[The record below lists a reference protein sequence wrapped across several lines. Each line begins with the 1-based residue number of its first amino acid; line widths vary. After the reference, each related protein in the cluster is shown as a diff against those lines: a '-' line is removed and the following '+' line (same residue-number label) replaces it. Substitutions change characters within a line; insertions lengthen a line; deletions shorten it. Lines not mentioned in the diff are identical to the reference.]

1 MFKKFIKSSL
11 FFHFYVY
18 IISPF
23 VLKDSFFMDSI
34 LDFLVRQKKFALV
47 FSFAFIAIGI
57 LSVVGMQR
65 DQFPTVDFEVLS
77 VTTAYPGASP
87 EDVEK
92 SVTNIIEE
100 ELLSVS
106 GLKEITSTSREGIS
120 SIIVTLE
127 ADLKDVTTVKN
138 DVRNAINRVK
148 AFPEEVTD
156 LPRVIDFNVTEFPVI
171 TINIDSTSGN
181 FNQARQITDELQVA
195 ISRIKGVAQ
204 VDNPSYLDSE
214 IQIKVNPDKLDKYN
228 ISVNEVISA
237 ISTRNARFTVGGNNQ
252 ESLEKNIVILS
263 EFESIDDIKDV
274 VIKSSFDGP
283 VIRLGDIAE
292 VFRGQEEET
301 SITRVNGTK
310 GFVLQVKKQPQADII
325 RTVKRI
331 RERVAEFQTNIPD
344 DINIFYTDDSSE
356 AVANRLEI
364 IIKNGYIGLA
374 LVLVVLG
381 AFLSLRTAFWVAVS
395 IPVTLLGTVFGL
407 GLTGNTINLISL
419 SGFILVLGIVVDDSI
434 IIAESIHHYKSKGG
448 DLYKNV
454 VMGLKRVIMPVVTT
468 IISTML
474 VMSSFFLMSGIL
486 GKFIYVLPVVV
497 IFALGISFLEIT
509 FALPAHLSTT
519 KVEKQRTWFIPV
531 ENFYNR
537 FMHYGLRWRY
547 LIVPLFIALL
557 VYTSFFAF
565 KNIPF
570 NLFPSRGA
578 TVMFANIEAP
588 NGSSA
593 AYTEK
598 IVIDVENLIVSEI
611 GEDLKSYTSTIGSYF
626 TNRADIEIALT
637 PTSDRERAAED
648 MQEKLKVL
656 VEDVEGAEK
665 IRISLLRPGP
675 PQGADIEVTLVSE
688 NDAQRDLAADRLEE
702 ILKSINGV
710 DNINRNDEI
719 GKPRIETVLDF
730 DEMARLGVDY
740 SAVYRH
746 LRTAFSGSYVTDATI
761 AGKDEDVRIYIGNG
775 SNTENFIKNTTIKNR
790 QGNSIPMSQF
800 STLREIEGEP
810 DYNHLDGDRSIKLTA
825 SIADG
830 RPRGRPSKVEQDQK
844 LDEGQSLNKKPEEAP
859 KVSRGPPPSKTIILA
874 KALKEL
880 NASVDFP
887 QVSIITSGGAQ
898 ESIESLQD
906 FLRAFVVAIVGIFL
920 LLAILFNS
928 YSQPM
933 LVLAAVPFSLIG
945 VVWAFYFHGEPL
957 SFFALTGSLALMGVI
972 VNDSLVMVSHLNY
985 IKEKS
990 AALEDKIVWIA
1001 RGARD
1006 RLRPV
1011 VLTTLTTM
1019 AGVLPL
1025 AYGIGG
1031 TDVFLQ
1037 PMVLALGYGL
1047 IFGTFLTLI
1056 LLPCMYLMNYDFI
1069 NMLGRIKTRFSRKKA
1084 AA

>member
-1 MFKKFIKSSL
+1 M
-11 FFHFYVY
+11 
-18 IISPF
+18 
-23 VLKDSFFMDSI
+23 DSF

-47 FSFAFIAIGI
+47 FSLAFIAIGV

-92 SVTNIIEE
+92 SVTNVIEE

-106 GLKEITSTSREGIS
+106 GIKEITSSSREGIS

-127 ADLKDVTTVKN
+127 ADLKDVTTTKN
-138 DVRNAINRVK
+138 DVRNAVNRVK

-156 LPRVIDFNVTEFPVI
+156 LPQVIDFNVTEFPVV

-195 ISRIKGVAQ
+195 ISRIKGVAS

-214 IQIKVNPDKLDKYN
+214 IQIKVNPDKLNKYEMS
-228 ISVNEVISA
+228 INEVISA
-237 ISTRNARFTVGGNNQ
+237 ISSRNARFTVGDNNQ

-263 EFESIDDIKDV
+263 EYESIEDIKNV

-283 VIRLGDIAE
+283 VIRLNDIAE

-325 RTVKRI
+325 RTVKRV
-331 RERVAEFQTNIPD
+331 RERVGELQKNIPD

-356 AVANRLEI
+356 AVANRLDI

-374 LVLVVLG
+374 LVLIVLG
-381 AFLSLRTAFWVAVS
+381 VFLSLKTAFWVAVS
-395 IPVTLLGTVFGL
+395 IPVTLLGAVFGL

-434 IIAESIHHYKSKGG
+434 VIAESIHHYKSKEGN
-448 DLYKNV
+448 LYKNV

-474 VMSSFFLMSGIL
+474 VMSSFFLMSGVL

-497 IFALGISFLEIT
+497 LFALAISFLEIT
-509 FALPAHLSTT
+509 FALPAHLASK
-519 KVEKQRTWFIPV
+519 KVEKQKTWFVPF
-531 ENFYNR
+531 ENLYNR
-537 FMHYGLRWRY
+537 GMVRILKWRY
-547 LIVPLFIALL
+547 LIVPIFIGIL
-557 VYTSFFAF
+557 VYSAMFAM

-588 NGSSA
+588 NGSSVS
-593 AYTEK
+593 YTEK
-598 IVIDVENLIVSEI
+598 IVIDVENLIVNEI
-611 GEDLKSYTSTIGSYF
+611 GDDLKSYTSKIDAFF
-626 TNRADIEIALT
+626 TNKADIEIALT

-648 MQEKLKVL
+648 MQEKLKEL
-656 VEDVEGAEK
+656 VQNVEGAEE

-675 PQGADIEVTLVSE
+675 PQGADIEVTLVSA
-688 NDAQRDLAADRLEE
+688 NDAQRVLAADRLEE
-702 ILKSINGV
+702 ILNSINGV

-740 SAVYRH
+740 QSVYRH

-761 AGKDEDVRIYIGNG
+761 AGKEEAVRIYIGENDY
-775 SNTENFIKNTTIKNR
+775 TENFIQNTAVKNR
-790 QGNSIPMSQF
+790 QGNLIPMSQF

-810 DYNHLDGDRSIKLTA
+810 DYNHLDGDRSIKVTA

-830 RPRGRPSKVEQDQK
+830 RPRGRPNKVEENSTTADS
-844 LDEGQSLNKKPEEAP
+844 DS
-859 KVSRGPPPSKTIILA
+859 VSVTSNDSDSSAAQPARRGPPPSKTIILA

-880 NASVDFP
+880 NASVDYP
-887 QVSIITSGGAQ
+887 QVSIVTAGGAQ

-906 FLRAFVVAIVGIFL
+906 FLRAFVVAIIGIFL

-945 VVWAFYFHGEPL
+945 VIWAFYFHGEPL

-985 IKEKS
+985 IRDKS
-990 AALEDKIVWIA
+990 AQLEDKTVWIA
-1001 RGARD
+1001 RGSRD
-1006 RLRPV
+1006 RLRAV

-1069 NMLGRIKTRFSRKKA
+1069 NMLSRIGARFSRKKA
-1084 AA
+1084 PA

>member
-1 MFKKFIKSSL
+1 
-11 FFHFYVY
+11 
-18 IISPF
+18 
-23 VLKDSFFMDSI
+23 MDSI

-47 FSFAFIAIGI
+47 FSLAFIAIGV
-57 LSVVGMQR
+57 LSVIGMQR
-65 DQFPTVDFEVLS
+65 DQFQAVDFEILA

-92 SVTNIIEE
+92 SVTNVIEN

-106 GLKEITSTSREGIS
+106 GIIEITSTSREGIS

-138 DVRNAINRVK
+138 DVRNAVNRVK
-148 AFPEEVTD
+148 SFPEEVTD
-156 LPRVIDFNVTEFPVI
+156 LPQVLDFNITEFPII
-171 TINIDSTSGN
+171 TINIDGANSDYAL
-181 FNQARQITDELQVA
+181 ARQITDDLETALLK
-195 ISRIKGVAQ
+195 IKGVASI
-204 VDNPSYLDSE
+204 DKNGYLKSE
-214 IQIKVNPDKLDKYN
+214 IQIKVDPIKLDKYN

-263 EFESIDDIKDV
+263 EFQSIDEIKDV

-283 VIRLGDIAE
+283 VIRLDDIAN
-292 VFRGQEEET
+292 VFRGEEEET

-310 GFVLQVKKQPQADII
+310 GFVLQVKKQDQADII
-325 RTVKRI
+325 RTVKRV
-331 RERVAEFQTNIPD
+331 RERVSELQGNYPDNID
-344 DINIFYTDDSSE
+344 IFYTDDSSE
-356 AVANRLEI
+356 AVENRLNI

-381 AFLSLRTAFWVAVS
+381 VFLSLKTAFWVAVS

-486 GKFIYVLPVVV
+486 GKFIYILPVVV

-509 FALPAHLSTT
+509 FALPAHLSTN

-537 FMHYGLRWRY
+537 FMRYALRWRY

-578 TVMFANIEAP
+578 TVIFANIEAP

-593 AYTEK
+593 AYTEN
-598 IVIDVENLIVSEI
+598 IVIDVENIIVNEI
-611 GEDLKSYTSTIGSYF
+611 GEDLDSFTSTIGSYF
-626 TNRADIEIALT
+626 TNVANIEIALT
-637 PTSDRERAAED
+637 PTSDRERTAED
-648 MQEKLKVL
+648 MEEKLKAL
-656 VEDVEGAEK
+656 VENVEGAEK
-665 IRISLLRPGP
+665 INISLLRPGP
-675 PQGADIEVTLVSE
+675 PQGEDIEITLVAE
-688 NDAQRDLAADRLEE
+688 NDAQRNIAADRVEE
-702 ILKSINGV
+702 ILKSIDGV

-740 SAVYRH
+740 QTVYRH
-746 LRTAFSGSYVTDATI
+746 LRTAYSGSYVTDVTI
-761 AGKDEDVRIYIGNG
+761 AGKEEDVRIYIG
-775 SNTENFIKNTTIKNR
+775 SEDYTENFIKNTTVKNR
-790 QGNSIPMSQF
+790 QGNSIPMSKF
-800 STLREIEGEP
+800 STLREIKGEP
-810 DYNHLDGDRSIKLTA
+810 DFNHFDGDRSIKLTA
-825 SIADG
+825 SIADNPPIG
-830 RPRGRPSKVEQDQK
+830 GDILDRNFDGDQSMK
-844 LDEGQSLNKKPEEAP
+844 
-859 KVSRGPPPSKTIILA
+859 RGPPPSKTAILA
-874 KALKEL
+874 ITLKEL
-880 NASVDFP
+880 NAPVDFP

-906 FLRAFVVAIVGIFL
+906 FLRAFVVAIFGIFL

-1001 RGARD
+1001 RGSRD
-1006 RLRPV
+1006 RLRAV

-1069 NMLGRIKTRFSRKKA
+1069 NMLGRIKTKFSRKKA
-1084 AA
+1084 VV

>member
-1 MFKKFIKSSL
+1 MDAF
-11 FFHFYVY
+11 
-18 IISPF
+18 
-23 VLKDSFFMDSI
+23 LK
-34 LDFLVRQKKFALV
+34 FLVQQKKFALV
-47 FSFAFIAIGI
+47 FSLAFIAIGV
-57 LSVVGMQR
+57 LSVIGMQR
-65 DQFPTVDFEVLS
+65 DQFPAVDFEILA
-77 VTTAYPGASP
+77 VTTVYPGASP

-92 SVTNIIEE
+92 SVTNVIEN

-106 GLKEITSTSREGIS
+106 GIKEITSTSREGIS

-138 DVRNAINRVK
+138 DVRNAVNRVK
-148 AFPEEVTD
+148 SFPEEVTD
-156 LPRVIDFNVTEFPVI
+156 LPRVLDFNVTEFPII
-171 TINIDSTSGN
+171 TINIDGKNGN
-181 FNQARQITDELQVA
+181 YNQARQITDDLETALLKV
-195 ISRIKGVAQ
+195 KGVASIEK
-204 VDNPSYLDSE
+204 NGYLESE
-214 IQIKVNPDKLDKYN
+214 IQIKVDPIRLDKYN

-263 EFESIDDIKDV
+263 EFQSIDEIKDV

-283 VIRLGDIAE
+283 VIRLDDIAN
-292 VFRGQEEET
+292 VFRGEEEET

-310 GFVLQVKKQPQADII
+310 GFVLQVKKQDQADII
-325 RTVKRI
+325 RTVKRV
-331 RERVAEFQTNIPD
+331 RERVSELQVNYPDNID
-344 DINIFYTDDSSE
+344 IFYTDDSSE
-356 AVANRLEI
+356 AVANRLNI

-454 VMGLKRVIMPVVTT
+454 VIGLKRVIMPVVTT

-509 FALPAHLSTT
+509 FALPAHLSTN
-519 KVEKQRTWFIPV
+519 KVGKQRTWFIPV

-537 FMHYGLRWRY
+537 FIRYALRWRY

-565 KNIPF
+565 NNIPF

-578 TVMFANIEAP
+578 TVIFANIEAP

-593 AYTEK
+593 AYTEN
-598 IVIDVENLIVSEI
+598 IVIDVENIIVNEI
-611 GEDLKSYTSTIGSYF
+611 GEDLDSFTSTIGSYF
-626 TNRADIEIALT
+626 TNVANIEIALT
-637 PTSDRERAAED
+637 PTNDRERTAED
-648 MQEKLKVL
+648 MEEKLKSL
-656 VEDVEGAEK
+656 VENVEGAEK
-665 IRISLLRPGP
+665 INISLLRPGP
-675 PQGADIEVTLVSE
+675 PQGEDIEITLVAE
-688 NDAQRDLAADRLEE
+688 NDAQRNQAADRIEE
-702 ILKSINGV
+702 ILKSIDGV

-719 GKPRIETVLDF
+719 GKPRIEIVLDF

-740 SAVYRH
+740 QSVYRH
-746 LRTAFSGSYVTDATI
+746 LRTAYSGSYVTDVTI
-761 AGKDEDVRIYIGNG
+761 AGKEEDVRIYIG
-775 SNTENFIKNTTIKNR
+775 SEDYTENFIKNTTVKNR
-790 QGNSIPMSQF
+790 QGNSISMSIF
-800 STLREIEGEP
+800 STLREIKGEP
-810 DYNHLDGDRSIKLTA
+810 DFNHFDGDRSIKLTA

-830 RPRGRPSKVEQDQK
+830 RAK
-844 LDEGQSLNKKPEEAP
+844 KKPTTATRGQNFDIDQSIKMTSDGDQSIKRGP
-859 KVSRGPPPSKTIILA
+859 PRGPPPSKTAILA
-874 KALKEL
+874 MTLKEL
-880 NASVDFP
+880 NAPVDFP

-906 FLRAFVVAIVGIFL
+906 FLRAFVIAIIGIFL

-1001 RGARD
+1001 RGSRD
-1006 RLRPV
+1006 RLRAV

-1069 NMLGRIKTRFSRKKA
+1069 NMLGRIKASFSRKKA

>member
-1 MFKKFIKSSL
+1 
-11 FFHFYVY
+11 
-18 IISPF
+18 
-23 VLKDSFFMDSI
+23 MDSI

-47 FSFAFIAIGI
+47 FSLAFIAIGV

-65 DQFPTVDFEVLS
+65 DQFPAVDFEILA

-92 SVTNIIEE
+92 SVTNVIEN

-106 GLKEITSTSREGIS
+106 GIKEITSTSREGIS

-138 DVRNAINRVK
+138 DVRNAVNRVK
-148 AFPEEVTD
+148 SFPEEVAD
-156 LPRVIDFNVTEFPVI
+156 LPQVLDFNITEFPII
-171 TINIDSTSGN
+171 TINIDGANSDYAL
-181 FNQARQITDELQVA
+181 ARQITDDLETALLK
-195 ISRIKGVAQ
+195 IKGVASI
-204 VDNPSYLDSE
+204 DKNGYLKSE
-214 IQIKVNPDKLDKYN
+214 IQIKVDPIKLDKYN

-263 EFESIDDIKDV
+263 EFQSIDEIKDV

-283 VIRLGDIAE
+283 VIRLDDIAN
-292 VFRGQEEET
+292 VFRGEEEET

-310 GFVLQVKKQPQADII
+310 GFVLQIKKQDQADII
-325 RTVKRI
+325 RTVKRV
-331 RERVAEFQTNIPD
+331 RERVSELQENYPDNID
-344 DINIFYTDDSSE
+344 IFYTDDSSE
-356 AVANRLEI
+356 AVENRLNI

-381 AFLSLRTAFWVAVS
+381 VFLSLKTAFWVAVS

-486 GKFIYVLPVVV
+486 GKFIYILPVVV

-509 FALPAHLSTT
+509 FALPAHLSTN

-537 FMHYGLRWRY
+537 FMRYALRWRY

-578 TVMFANIEAP
+578 TVIFANIEAP

-593 AYTEK
+593 AYTEN
-598 IVIDVENLIVSEI
+598 IVIDVENIIVNEI
-611 GEDLKSYTSTIGSYF
+611 GEDLDSFTSTIGSYF
-626 TNRADIEIALT
+626 TNVANIEIALT
-637 PTSDRERAAED
+637 PTSDRERTAED
-648 MQEKLKVL
+648 MEEKLTAL
-656 VEDVEGAEK
+656 VENVEGAEK
-665 IRISLLRPGP
+665 INISLLRPGP
-675 PQGADIEVTLVSE
+675 PQGEDIEITLVAE
-688 NDAQRDLAADRLEE
+688 NDAQRNLAADRVEE
-702 ILKSINGV
+702 ILKSIDGV

-740 SAVYRH
+740 QSVYRH
-746 LRTAFSGSYVTDATI
+746 LRTAFSGSYVTDVTI
-761 AGKDEDVRIYIGNG
+761 AGKEEDVRIYIGNED
-775 SNTENFIKNTTIKNR
+775 NTENFIKNTTVKNR

-810 DYNHLDGDRSIKLTA
+810 DYNHFDGDRSIKLTA

-830 RPRGRPSKVEQDQK
+830 RPKRKPNEVNQDHYF
-844 LDEGQSLNKKPEEAP
+844 DGDQSMK
-859 KVSRGPPPSKTIILA
+859 RGPPPSKTAILA
-874 KALKEL
+874 MALKEL
-880 NASVDFP
+880 NAPVDFP

-906 FLRAFVVAIVGIFL
+906 FLRAFVVAIFGIFL

-1001 RGARD
+1001 RGSRD
-1006 RLRPV
+1006 RLRAV

-1069 NMLGRIKTRFSRKKA
+1069 NMLGRIKTKFSRKKA
-1084 AA
+1084 VV

>member
-1 MFKKFIKSSL
+1 
-11 FFHFYVY
+11 
-18 IISPF
+18 
-23 VLKDSFFMDSI
+23 MDSI

-47 FSFAFIAIGI
+47 FSLAFIAIGV

-65 DQFPTVDFEVLS
+65 DQFPAVDFEILA

-92 SVTNIIEE
+92 SVTNVIEK

-106 GLKEITSTSREGIS
+106 GIKEITSTSREGIS

-138 DVRNAINRVK
+138 DVRNAVNRVK
-148 AFPEEVTD
+148 SFPEEVAD
-156 LPRVIDFNVTEFPVI
+156 LPQVLDFNITEFPII
-171 TINIDSTSGN
+171 TINIDGANSDYAL
-181 FNQARQITDELQVA
+181 ARQITDDLETALLK
-195 ISRIKGVAQ
+195 IKGVASI
-204 VDNPSYLDSE
+204 DKNGYLKSE
-214 IQIKVNPDKLDKYN
+214 IQIKVDPIKLDKYN
-228 ISVNEVISA
+228 ISINEVISA

-263 EFESIDDIKDV
+263 EFQSIDEIKDV

-283 VIRLGDIAE
+283 VIRLDDIAN
-292 VFRGQEEET
+292 VFRGEEEET

-310 GFVLQVKKQPQADII
+310 GFVLQIKKQDQADII
-325 RTVKRI
+325 RTVKRV
-331 RERVAEFQTNIPD
+331 RERVSELQENYPDNID
-344 DINIFYTDDSSE
+344 IFYTDDSSE
-356 AVANRLEI
+356 AVENRLNI

-381 AFLSLRTAFWVAVS
+381 VFLSLKTAFWVAVS

-486 GKFIYVLPVVV
+486 GKFIYILPVVV

-509 FALPAHLSTT
+509 FALPAHLSTN

-537 FMHYGLRWRY
+537 FMRYALRWRY

-578 TVMFANIEAP
+578 TVIFANIEAP

-593 AYTEK
+593 AYTEN
-598 IVIDVENLIVSEI
+598 IVIDVENIIVNEI
-611 GEDLKSYTSTIGSYF
+611 GEDLDSFTSTIGSYF
-626 TNRADIEIALT
+626 TNVANIEIALT
-637 PTSDRERAAED
+637 PTSDRERTAED
-648 MQEKLKVL
+648 MEEKLTAL
-656 VEDVEGAEK
+656 VENVEGAEK
-665 IRISLLRPGP
+665 INISLLRPGP
-675 PQGADIEVTLVSE
+675 PQGEDIEITLVAE
-688 NDAQRDLAADRLEE
+688 NDAQRNLAADRVEE
-702 ILKSINGV
+702 ILKSIDGV

-740 SAVYRH
+740 QSVYRH
-746 LRTAFSGSYVTDATI
+746 LRTAFSGSYVTDVTI
-761 AGKDEDVRIYIGNG
+761 AGKEEDVRIYIG
-775 SNTENFIKNTTIKNR
+775 SEDYTENFIKNTTVKNR

-810 DYNHLDGDRSIKLTA
+810 DYNHFDGDRSIKLTA

-830 RPRGRPSKVEQDQK
+830 RPT
-844 LDEGQSLNKKPEEAP
+844 KKPSGVDQNQNFAGDQSM
-859 KVSRGPPPSKTIILA
+859 KRGPPPSKTAILA
-874 KALKEL
+874 MALKEL
-880 NASVDFP
+880 NAPVDFP

-906 FLRAFVVAIVGIFL
+906 FLRAFVVAIIGIFL

-1001 RGARD
+1001 RGSRD
-1006 RLRPV
+1006 RLRAV

-1047 IFGTFLTLI
+1047 IFGTVLTLI

-1069 NMLGRIKTRFSRKKA
+1069 NMLGRIKTKFSRKKA
-1084 AA
+1084 VV

>member
-1 MFKKFIKSSL
+1 M
-11 FFHFYVY
+11 
-18 IISPF
+18 
-23 VLKDSFFMDSI
+23 DSF

-47 FSFAFIAIGI
+47 FSLAFIAIGV

-92 SVTNIIEE
+92 SVTNVIEE

-106 GLKEITSTSREGIS
+106 GIKEITSSSREGIS

-127 ADLKDVTTVKN
+127 ADLKDVTTTKN
-138 DVRNAINRVK
+138 DVRNAVNRVK

-156 LPRVIDFNVTEFPVI
+156 LPQVVDFNVTEFPVV

-181 FNQARQITDELQVA
+181 FNQARQITDELEVA
-195 ISRIKGVAQ
+195 ISRIKGVAS

-214 IQIKVNPDKLDKYN
+214 IQIKVNPDKLAKYEMS
-228 ISVNEVISA
+228 INEVISA
-237 ISTRNARFTVGGNNQ
+237 ISSRNARFTVGDNNQ

-263 EFESIDDIKDV
+263 EFESIDDIKNV

-283 VIRLGDIAE
+283 VIRLDDIAE

-325 RTVKRI
+325 RTVKRV
-331 RERVAEFQTNIPD
+331 RERVSELQKNFPD

-356 AVANRLEI
+356 AVANRLDI

-381 AFLSLRTAFWVAVS
+381 VFLSLKTAFWVAVS

-434 IIAESIHHYKSKGG
+434 VIAESIHHYKSKEGN
-448 DLYKNV
+448 LYKNV

-474 VMSSFFLMSGIL
+474 VMSSFFLMSGVL

-497 IFALGISFLEIT
+497 LFALAISFLEIT
-509 FALPAHLSTT
+509 FALPAHLATN
-519 KVEKQRTWFIPV
+519 KVEKQKTWFVPF

-537 FMHYGLRWRY
+537 CMVRILKWRY
-547 LIVPLFIALL
+547 LIVPLFIGLL
-557 VYTSFFAF
+557 VYSAMFAM

-593 AYTEK
+593 SYTEK
-598 IVIDVENLIVSEI
+598 IVIDVENLIVNEI
-611 GEDLKSYTSTIGSYF
+611 GEDLKSYTSKIDAFF
-626 TNRADIEIALT
+626 TNKADIEIALT
-637 PTSDRERAAED
+637 PTSDRERSAED
-648 MQEKLKVL
+648 MQEKLKEL
-656 VEDVEGAEK
+656 VENVQDAEE

-675 PQGADIEVTLVSE
+675 PQGADIEVTLVSA
-688 NDAQRDLAADRLEE
+688 NDAQRVLAADRLEE
-702 ILKSINGV
+702 ILNSIDGV

-740 SAVYRH
+740 QSVYRH

-761 AGKDEDVRIYIGNG
+761 AGKEEDVRIYIGENDY
-775 SNTENFIKNTTIKNR
+775 TENFIQNTAVKNR
-790 QGNSIPMSQF
+790 QGNLIPMSQF

-810 DYNHLDGDRSIKLTA
+810 DYNHLDGDRSIKVTA

-830 RPRGRPSKVEQDQK
+830 RPRGRPTKAAESSNADDGESV
-844 LDEGQSLNKKPEEAP
+844 N
-859 KVSRGPPPSKTIILA
+859 VSSDDSDSSVAQPARRGPPPSKTIILA

-880 NASVDFP
+880 NAAVEYP
-887 QVSIITSGGAQ
+887 QVSIVTAGGAQ

-906 FLRAFVVAIVGIFL
+906 FLRAFVVAIIGIFL

-945 VVWAFYFHGEPL
+945 VIWAFYFHGEPL

-985 IKEKS
+985 LRDKS
-990 AALEDKIVWIA
+990 AKLEDKTVWIA
-1001 RGARD
+1001 RGSRD
-1006 RLRPV
+1006 RLRAV

-1069 NMLGRIKTRFSRKKA
+1069 NMLGRIGAKFSRKKA
-1084 AA
+1084 PV

>member
-1 MFKKFIKSSL
+1 M
-11 FFHFYVY
+11 
-18 IISPF
+18 
-23 VLKDSFFMDSI
+23 DSF

-47 FSFAFIAIGI
+47 FSLAFIAIGV

-92 SVTNIIEE
+92 SVTNVIEE

-106 GLKEITSTSREGIS
+106 GIKEITSSSREGIS

-127 ADLKDVTTVKN
+127 ADLKDVTTTKN
-138 DVRNAINRVK
+138 DVRNAVNRVK

-156 LPRVIDFNVTEFPVI
+156 LPQVVDFNVTEFPVV

-181 FNQARQITDELQVA
+181 FNQARQITDELEVA
-195 ISRIKGVAQ
+195 ISRIKGVAS

-214 IQIKVNPDKLDKYN
+214 IQIKVNPDKLAKYEMS
-228 ISVNEVISA
+228 INEVISA
-237 ISTRNARFTVGGNNQ
+237 ISSRNARFTVGDNNQ

-263 EFESIDDIKDV
+263 EFESIDDIKNV

-283 VIRLGDIAE
+283 VIRLDDIAE

-325 RTVKRI
+325 RTVKRV
-331 RERVAEFQTNIPD
+331 RERVSELQKNFPD

-356 AVANRLEI
+356 AVANRLDI

-381 AFLSLRTAFWVAVS
+381 VFLSIKTAFWVAVS

-434 IIAESIHHYKSKGG
+434 VIAESIHHYKSKEGN
-448 DLYKNV
+448 LYKNV

-474 VMSSFFLMSGIL
+474 VMSSFFLMSGVL

-497 IFALGISFLEIT
+497 LFALAISFLEIT
-509 FALPAHLSTT
+509 FALPAHLATN
-519 KVEKQRTWFIPV
+519 KVEKQKTWFVPF

-537 FMHYGLRWRY
+537 CMVRILKWRY
-547 LIVPLFIALL
+547 LIVPLFIGLL
-557 VYTSFFAF
+557 VYSAMFAM

-593 AYTEK
+593 SYTEK
-598 IVIDVENLIVSEI
+598 IVIDVENLIVNEI
-611 GEDLKSYTSTIGSYF
+611 GEDLKSYTSKIDAFF
-626 TNRADIEIALT
+626 TNKADIEIALT
-637 PTSDRERAAED
+637 PTSDRERSAED
-648 MQEKLKVL
+648 MQEKLKEL
-656 VEDVEGAEK
+656 VENVQGAEE

-675 PQGADIEVTLVSE
+675 PQGADIEVTLVSA
-688 NDAQRDLAADRLEE
+688 NDAQRVLAADRLEE
-702 ILKSINGV
+702 ILNSIDGV

-740 SAVYRH
+740 QSVYRH

-761 AGKDEDVRIYIGNG
+761 AGKEEDVRIYIGENDY
-775 SNTENFIKNTTIKNR
+775 TENFIQNTAVKNR
-790 QGNSIPMSQF
+790 QGNLIPMSQF

-810 DYNHLDGDRSIKLTA
+810 DYNHLDGDRSIKVTA

-830 RPRGRPSKVEQDQK
+830 RPRGRPTKAAESSNADDGETI
-844 LDEGQSLNKKPEEAP
+844 N
-859 KVSRGPPPSKTIILA
+859 VSSDDSDSSAAQPARRGPPPSKTIILA

-880 NASVDFP
+880 NAAVEYP
-887 QVSIITSGGAQ
+887 QVSIVTAGGAQ

-906 FLRAFVVAIVGIFL
+906 FLRAFVVAIIGIFL

-945 VVWAFYFHGEPL
+945 VIWAFYFHGEPL

-985 IKEKS
+985 LRDKS
-990 AALEDKIVWIA
+990 AKLEDKTVWIA
-1001 RGARD
+1001 RGSRD
-1006 RLRPV
+1006 RLRAV

-1069 NMLGRIKTRFSRKKA
+1069 NMLGRIGAKFSRKKA
-1084 AA
+1084 PV

>member
-1 MFKKFIKSSL
+1 M
-11 FFHFYVY
+11 
-18 IISPF
+18 
-23 VLKDSFFMDSI
+23 DSF

-47 FSFAFIAIGI
+47 FSLAFIAIGV

-92 SVTNIIEE
+92 SVTNVIEE

-106 GLKEITSTSREGIS
+106 GIKEITSSSREGIS

-127 ADLKDVTTVKN
+127 ADLKDVTTTKN
-138 DVRNAINRVK
+138 DVRNAVNRVK

-156 LPRVIDFNVTEFPVI
+156 LPQVIDFNVTEFPVV

-195 ISRIKGVAQ
+195 ISRIKGVAS

-214 IQIKVNPDKLDKYN
+214 IQIKVNPDKLNKYEMS
-228 ISVNEVISA
+228 INEVISA
-237 ISTRNARFTVGGNNQ
+237 ISSRNARFTVGDNNQ

-263 EFESIDDIKDV
+263 EYESIEDIKNV

-283 VIRLGDIAE
+283 VIRLNDIAE

-325 RTVKRI
+325 RTVKRV
-331 RERVAEFQTNIPD
+331 RERVGELQKNIPD

-356 AVANRLEI
+356 AVANRLDI

-374 LVLVVLG
+374 LVLIVLG
-381 AFLSLRTAFWVAVS
+381 VFLSLKTAFWVAVS
-395 IPVTLLGTVFGL
+395 IPVTLLGAVFGL

-434 IIAESIHHYKSKGG
+434 VIAESIHHYKSKEGN
-448 DLYKNV
+448 LYKNV

-474 VMSSFFLMSGIL
+474 VMSSFFLMSGVL

-497 IFALGISFLEIT
+497 LFALAISFLEIT
-509 FALPAHLSTT
+509 FALPAHLASK
-519 KVEKQRTWFIPV
+519 KVEKQKTWFVPF
-531 ENFYNR
+531 ENLYNR
-537 FMHYGLRWRY
+537 GMVRILKWRY
-547 LIVPLFIALL
+547 LIVPIFIGIL
-557 VYTSFFAF
+557 VYSAMFAM

-593 AYTEK
+593 SYTEK
-598 IVIDVENLIVSEI
+598 IVIDVENLIVNEI
-611 GEDLKSYTSTIGSYF
+611 GDDLKSYTSKIDAFF
-626 TNRADIEIALT
+626 TNKADIEIALT

-648 MQEKLKVL
+648 MQEKLKEL
-656 VEDVEGAEK
+656 VQNVEGAEE

-675 PQGADIEVTLVSE
+675 PQGADIEVTLVSA
-688 NDAQRDLAADRLEE
+688 NDAQRVLAADRLEE
-702 ILKSINGV
+702 ILNSINGV

-740 SAVYRH
+740 QSVYRH

-761 AGKDEDVRIYIGNG
+761 AGKEEAVRIYIGENDY
-775 SNTENFIKNTTIKNR
+775 TENFIQNTAVKNR
-790 QGNSIPMSQF
+790 QGNLIPMSQF

-810 DYNHLDGDRSIKLTA
+810 DYNHLDGDRSIKVTA

-830 RPRGRPSKVEQDQK
+830 RPRGRPNKVEENSTTAD
-844 LDEGQSLNKKPEEAP
+844 SNS
-859 KVSRGPPPSKTIILA
+859 VSVTSNDSDSSAAQPARRGPPPSKTIILA

-880 NASVDFP
+880 NASVDYP
-887 QVSIITSGGAQ
+887 QVSIVTAGGAQ

-906 FLRAFVVAIVGIFL
+906 FLRAFVVAIIGIFL

-945 VVWAFYFHGEPL
+945 VIWAFYFHGEPL

-985 IKEKS
+985 IRDKS
-990 AALEDKIVWIA
+990 AQLEDKTVWIA
-1001 RGARD
+1001 RGSRD
-1006 RLRPV
+1006 RLRAV

-1069 NMLGRIKTRFSRKKA
+1069 NMLSRIGARFSRKKA
-1084 AA
+1084 PA

>member
-1 MFKKFIKSSL
+1 MN
-11 FFHFYVY
+11 
-18 IISPF
+18 
-23 VLKDSFFMDSI
+23 
-34 LDFLVRQKKFALV
+34 
-47 FSFAFIAIGI
+47 
-57 LSVVGMQR
+57 
-65 DQFPTVDFEVLS
+65 
-77 VTTAYPGASP
+77 YP
-87 EDVEK
+87 D
-92 SVTNIIEE
+92 
-100 ELLSVS
+100 
-106 GLKEITSTSREGIS
+106 
-120 SIIVTLE
+120 
-127 ADLKDVTTVKN
+127 
-138 DVRNAINRVK
+138 
-148 AFPEEVTD
+148 
-156 LPRVIDFNVTEFPVI
+156 
-171 TINIDSTSGN
+171 NID
-181 FNQARQITDELQVA
+181 
-195 ISRIKGVAQ
+195 
-204 VDNPSYLDSE
+204 
-214 IQIKVNPDKLDKYN
+214 
-228 ISVNEVISA
+228 
-237 ISTRNARFTVGGNNQ
+237 
-252 ESLEKNIVILS
+252 
-263 EFESIDDIKDV
+263 
-274 VIKSSFDGP
+274 
-283 VIRLGDIAE
+283 
-292 VFRGQEEET
+292 
-301 SITRVNGTK
+301 
-310 GFVLQVKKQPQADII
+310 
-325 RTVKRI
+325 
-331 RERVAEFQTNIPD
+331 
-344 DINIFYTDDSSE
+344 IFYTDDSSE
-356 AVANRLEI
+356 AVSNRLNI

-486 GKFIYVLPVVV
+486 GKFIYVLPIVV

-509 FALPAHLSTT
+509 FALPAHLSTN
-519 KVEKQRTWFIPV
+519 KVRKQRTWFIPV

-537 FMHYGLRWRY
+537 FMHYALRWRY

-578 TVMFANIEAP
+578 TVIFANIEAP

-593 AYTEK
+593 AYTEN
-598 IVIDVENLIVSEI
+598 IVIDVENIIVNEI
-611 GEDLKSYTSTIGSYF
+611 GEDLDSFTSTIGSYF
-626 TNRADIEIALT
+626 TNVANIEIALT
-637 PTSDRERAAED
+637 PTNDRERTAED
-648 MQEKLKVL
+648 MEEKLKAL
-656 VEDVEGAEK
+656 VENVEGAEK
-665 IRISLLRPGP
+665 INISLLRPGP
-675 PQGADIEVTLVSE
+675 PQGEDIEITLVAE
-688 NDAQRDLAADRLEE
+688 NDAQRNLAADRVEE
-702 ILKSINGV
+702 ILKSIDGV

-740 SAVYRH
+740 QSVYRH
-746 LRTAFSGSYVTDATI
+746 LRTAYSGSYVTDVTI
-761 AGKDEDVRIYIGNG
+761 AGKEEDVRIYIG
-775 SNTENFIKNTTIKNR
+775 SEDYTENFIKNTTVKNR
-790 QGNSIPMSQF
+790 QGNSIPMSKF
-800 STLREIEGEP
+800 STLREIKGEP
-810 DYNHLDGDRSIKLTA
+810 DFNHFDGDRSIKLTA
-825 SIADG
+825 SIADE
-830 RPRGRPSKVEQDQK
+830 RPKTKPSGVDQDK
-844 LDEGQSLNKKPEEAP
+844 NFTGDQSMK
-859 KVSRGPPPSKTIILA
+859 RGPPPSKTVILA
-874 KALKEL
+874 MALKEL
-880 NASVDFP
+880 NAPVDFP

-906 FLRAFVVAIVGIFL
+906 FLRAFVVAIIGIFL

-1001 RGARD
+1001 RGSRD
-1006 RLRPV
+1006 RLRAV

-1047 IFGTFLTLI
+1047 IFGNFSNLNSITLYVFDE
-1056 LLPCMYLMNYDFI
+1056 L
-1069 NMLGRIKTRFSRKKA
+1069 RFYKYAWKN
-1084 AA
+1084 

>member
-1 MFKKFIKSSL
+1 M
-11 FFHFYVY
+11 
-18 IISPF
+18 
-23 VLKDSFFMDSI
+23 
-34 LDFLVRQKKFALV
+34 
-47 FSFAFIAIGI
+47 
-57 LSVVGMQR
+57 
-65 DQFPTVDFEVLS
+65 
-77 VTTAYPGASP
+77 
-87 EDVEK
+87 
-92 SVTNIIEE
+92 
-100 ELLSVS
+100 LSVS
-106 GLKEITSTSREGIS
+106 GIKEITSSSREGIS

-127 ADLKDVTTVKN
+127 ADLKDVTTTKN
-138 DVRNAINRVK
+138 DVRNAVNRVK
-148 AFPEEVTD
+148 SFPEEVTD
-156 LPRVIDFNVTEFPVI
+156 LPQVIDFNVTEFPVI
-171 TINIDSTSGN
+171 TLNIDSTSGN

-195 ISRIKGVAQ
+195 ISRIKGVAS

-214 IQIKVNPDKLDKYN
+214 IQIKVDPDKLDKYKMS
-228 ISVNEVISA
+228 INEVISA
-237 ISTRNARFTVGGNNQ
+237 ISSRNARFTVGGNNQ

-263 EFESIDDIKDV
+263 EFESLDDIKNV

-283 VIRLGDIAE
+283 VIRLDDIAE
-292 VFRGQEEET
+292 VFRGQEEEK

-325 RTVKRI
+325 RTVKRV
-331 RERVAEFQTNIPD
+331 RARVEELQKNIPD

-356 AVANRLEI
+356 AVANRLDI

-381 AFLSLRTAFWVAVS
+381 VFLSLKTAFWVAVS

-434 IIAESIHHYKSKGG
+434 VIAESIHHYKSKEGN
-448 DLYKNV
+448 LYKNV

-474 VMSSFFLMSGIL
+474 VMSSFFLMSGVL

-497 IFALGISFLEIT
+497 LFALAISFLEIT
-509 FALPAHLSTT
+509 FALPAHLATN
-519 KVEKQRTWFIPV
+519 KIEKQKTWFVPF
-531 ENFYNR
+531 ENVYNR
-537 FMHYGLRWRY
+537 FMVHALKWRY
-547 LIVPLFIALL
+547 IIVPLFIALL
-557 VYTSFFAF
+557 VYSAMFAM

-593 AYTEK
+593 SYTEN
-598 IVIDVENLIVSEI
+598 IVIDVENIIVNEI
-611 GEDLKSYTSTIGSYF
+611 GEDLKSYTSKIGEYF
-626 TNRADIEIALT
+626 TNKADIEIALT
-637 PTSDRERAAED
+637 PTSDRERPAED
-648 MQEKLKVL
+648 MAEKLKEL
-656 VEDVEGAEK
+656 VKNVEGAEEIK
-665 IRISLLRPGP
+665 ISLLRPGP
-675 PQGADIEVTLVSE
+675 PQGADIEVTLVSD
-688 NDAQRDLAADRLEE
+688 NDAQRALAADRLEE
-702 ILKSINGV
+702 ILKTIDGV

-740 SAVYRH
+740 QSVYRH

-761 AGKDEDVRIYIGNG
+761 AGKEEDVRIYIGENDY
-775 SNTENFIKNTTIKNR
+775 TENFIKNTAVKNR
-790 QGNSIPMSQF
+790 QGNLIPMSQF

-810 DYNHLDGDRSIKLTA
+810 DYNHLDGDRSIKVTA
-825 SIADG
+825 SIADA
-830 RPRGRPSKVEQDQK
+830 RPRGRPNKADEPNNSDENQSFKVNP
-844 LDEGQSLNKKPEEAP
+844 DETELSEAKPAR
-859 KVSRGPPPSKTIILA
+859 RGPPPSKTIILA

-880 NASVDFP
+880 NASVEYP
-887 QVSIITSGGAQ
+887 QVSIITAGGAQ
-898 ESIESLQD
+898 ESIDSLQD
-906 FLRAFVVAIVGIFL
+906 FLRAFVVAIIGIFL

-945 VVWAFYFHGEPL
+945 VIWAFYFHGEPL

-985 IKEKS
+985 IRDKS
-990 AALEDKIVWIA
+990 AQLEEKKVWIA
-1001 RGARD
+1001 RGSRD
-1006 RLRPV
+1006 RLRAV

-1069 NMLGRIKTRFSRKKA
+1069 NMLGRIRARFSRKKVTA
-1084 AA
+1084 

>member
-1 MFKKFIKSSL
+1 
-11 FFHFYVY
+11 
-18 IISPF
+18 
-23 VLKDSFFMDSI
+23 
-34 LDFLVRQKKFALV
+34 
-47 FSFAFIAIGI
+47 
-57 LSVVGMQR
+57 
-65 DQFPTVDFEVLS
+65 
-77 VTTAYPGASP
+77 
-87 EDVEK
+87 
-92 SVTNIIEE
+92 
-100 ELLSVS
+100 
-106 GLKEITSTSREGIS
+106 
-120 SIIVTLE
+120 
-127 ADLKDVTTVKN
+127 
-138 DVRNAINRVK
+138 
-148 AFPEEVTD
+148 
-156 LPRVIDFNVTEFPVI
+156 
-171 TINIDSTSGN
+171 
-181 FNQARQITDELQVA
+181 
-195 ISRIKGVAQ
+195 
-204 VDNPSYLDSE
+204 
-214 IQIKVNPDKLDKYN
+214 
-228 ISVNEVISA
+228 
-237 ISTRNARFTVGGNNQ
+237 
-252 ESLEKNIVILS
+252 
-263 EFESIDDIKDV
+263 
-274 VIKSSFDGP
+274 
-283 VIRLGDIAE
+283 
-292 VFRGQEEET
+292 
-301 SITRVNGTK
+301 
-310 GFVLQVKKQPQADII
+310 
-325 RTVKRI
+325 
-331 RERVAEFQTNIPD
+331 RVAELKKNIPD

-356 AVANRLEI
+356 AVSNRLDI

-381 AFLSLRTAFWVAVS
+381 VFLSLKTAFWVAVS

-434 IIAESIHHYKSKGG
+434 VIAESIHHYKSKEGN
-448 DLYKNV
+448 LYKNV

-497 IFALGISFLEIT
+497 LFALAISFLEIT
-509 FALPAHLSTT
+509 FALPAHLATN
-519 KVEKQRTWFIPV
+519 KVEKQKRWFVPV
-531 ENFYNR
+531 ENFYNKCMVR
-537 FMHYGLRWRY
+537 ILKWRY
-547 LIVPLFIALL
+547 LIVPLFIGLL
-557 VYTSFFAF
+557 VYSAMFAM

-593 AYTEK
+593 SYTEN
-598 IVIDVENLIVSEI
+598 IVIDIENLIVSEI
-611 GEDLKSYTSTIGSYF
+611 GDDLKSYTSTIGSYF

-637 PTSDRERAAED
+637 PTSDRERPAED
-648 MQEKLKVL
+648 MQEKLKEL
-656 VEDVEGAEK
+656 VKNVEGAEE

-688 NDAQRDLAADRLEE
+688 SDAQRALAADRLEE
-702 ILKSINGV
+702 ILNSIDGV

-740 SAVYRH
+740 QSVYRH

-761 AGKDEDVRIYIGNG
+761 AGKEEDVRIYIGEKDY
-775 SNTENFIKNTTIKNR
+775 TENFIKNTAVKNR
-790 QGNSIPMSQF
+790 QGNLIPMSQF

-810 DYNHLDGDRSIKLTA
+810 DYNHLDGDRSIKVTA

-830 RPRGRPSKVEQDQK
+830 RPRGRPTKV
-844 LDEGQSLNKKPEEAP
+844 DEIINTDDNQSLNVKSDEAQLNEAEP
-859 KVSRGPPPSKTIILA
+859 ARRGPPPSKTTILA

-880 NASVDFP
+880 NASVEYP
-887 QVSIITSGGAQ
+887 QVSIITAGGAQ
-898 ESIESLQD
+898 ESIDSLQD

-945 VVWAFYFHGEPL
+945 VIWAFYFHGEPL

-985 IKEKS
+985 IRDKS
-990 AALEDKIVWIA
+990 AQLEDKKVWIA
-1001 RGARD
+1001 RGSRD
-1006 RLRPV
+1006 RLRAV

-1069 NMLGRIKTRFSRKKA
+1069 NMLGRIRVRFSRKKSPA
-1084 AA
+1084 

>member
-1 MFKKFIKSSL
+1 MEAFL
-11 FFHFYVY
+11 E
-18 IISPF
+18 
-23 VLKDSFFMDSI
+23 
-34 LDFLVRQKKFALV
+34 FLVKQKKFAIV
-47 FSFAFIAIGI
+47 FSLAFIAIGV

-92 SVTNIIEE
+92 KVTNIIED
-100 ELLSVS
+100 ELLGVS
-106 GLKEITSTSREGIS
+106 GIKEITSSSREGLS

-138 DVRNAINRVK
+138 DVRNAVNRVK
-148 AFPEEVTD
+148 SFPEEVTD
-156 LPRVIDFNVTEFPVI
+156 LPAVVDFNVSDFPVI
-171 TINIDSTSGN
+171 TVNIDSTSGN
-181 FNQARQITDELQVA
+181 FDQARQITDELQVSL
-195 ISRIKGVAQ
+195 SRIKGVAA
-204 VDNPSYLDSE
+204 VDNPSYLESE
-214 IQIKVNPDKLDKYN
+214 IQIKVNPVKLDKFN
-228 ISVNEVISA
+228 MSINEVIAA
-237 ISTRNARFTVGGNNQ
+237 ISSRNARFTVGGNNQ

-263 EFESIDDIKDV
+263 EFESIDDIKNV

-292 VFRGQEEET
+292 VFRGQEEEM

-310 GFVLQVKKQPQADII
+310 GFVLQVRKQAQADII
-325 RTVKRI
+325 RTVKRV
-331 RERVAEFQTNIPD
+331 REKVSEIQVNIPD

-356 AVANRLEI
+356 AVENRLDI

-381 AFLSLRTAFWVAVS
+381 IFLSIKTAFWVAVS

-434 IIAESIHHYKSKGG
+434 VIAESIHHYKSKEGS
-448 DLYKNV
+448 LYKNV
-454 VMGLKRVIMPVVTT
+454 VTGLKRVILPVITT

-474 VMSSFFLMSGIL
+474 VMSSFFLMGGVL

-509 FALPAHLSTT
+509 FALPAHLATPNKSG
-519 KVEKQRTWFIPV
+519 KQKTWFIPV
-531 ENFYNR
+531 ENFYNKCMHR
-537 FMHYGLRWRY
+537 FLRWRY
-547 LIVPLFIALL
+547 LIVPIFIALL
-557 VYTSFFAF
+557 VYSAMFAM

-593 AYTEK
+593 SYTEN

-611 GEDLKSYTSTIGSYF
+611 GDDLKSYTSKVGAYF
-626 TNRADIEIALT
+626 TNKADIEIALS
-637 PTSDRERAAED
+637 PTSDRERTAED
-648 MQEKLKVL
+648 MQEKLKEL
-656 VEDVEGAEK
+656 VKSVEGAEEIK
-665 IRISLLRPGP
+665 ISLLRPGP
-675 PQGADIEVTLVSE
+675 PQGADIEVTLVSD
-688 NDAQRDLAADRLEE
+688 NDSQRALAADRLEE
-702 ILKSINGV
+702 ILKTIKGV

-740 SAVYRH
+740 SSVYRH

-761 AGKDEDVRIYIGNG
+761 AGKDEDIRIYIGENDY
-775 SNTENFIKNTTIKNR
+775 TENFIKNTSVKNR

-800 STLREIEGEP
+800 STLREIAGEP
-810 DYNHLDGDRSIKLTA
+810 DYNHLDGDRSIKVTA
-825 SIADG
+825 SISDG
-830 RPRGRPSKVEQDQK
+830 RPRGRPSSTQKDQSKNQASDEVQSLDQK
-844 LDEGQSLNKKPEEAP
+844 PEGAP
-859 KVSRGPPPSKTIILA
+859 KARGGGRPPSKTIILA
-874 KALKEL
+874 QALKEL
-880 NASVDFP
+880 NAAVDYP
-887 QVSIITSGGAQ
+887 QVSIITAGGAQ
-898 ESIESLQD
+898 ESIDSLQD
-906 FLRAFVVAIVGIFL
+906 FLRAFVVAICGIYL

-985 IKEKS
+985 IKAKS
-990 AALEDKIVWIA
+990 AELEDKIVWIA
-1001 RGARD
+1001 RGSRD
-1006 RLRPV
+1006 RLRAV

-1047 IFGTFLTLI
+1047 IFGTVLTLI
-1056 LLPCMYLMNYDFI
+1056 LLPCMYMMNYDFI
-1069 NMLGRIKTRFSRKKA
+1069 NMLGRIRAKFSRKKTTA
-1084 AA
+1084 

>member
-1 MFKKFIKSSL
+1 M
-11 FFHFYVY
+11 
-18 IISPF
+18 
-23 VLKDSFFMDSI
+23 DSF

-47 FSFAFIAIGI
+47 FSLAFIAIGV
-57 LSVVGMQR
+57 LSVLGMQR

-77 VTTAYPGASP
+77 VTTSYPGASP

-92 SVTNIIEE
+92 SVTNVIEE

-106 GLKEITSTSREGIS
+106 GIKEITSSSREGIS

-138 DVRNAINRVK
+138 DVRNAVNRVK

-156 LPRVIDFNVTEFPVI
+156 LPQVIDFNVTEFPVV
-171 TINIDSTSGN
+171 TLNVDSTSGN

-195 ISRIKGVAQ
+195 ISRIKGVAS

-214 IQIKVNPDKLDKYN
+214 IQIKVNPDKLDKYKMS
-228 ISVNEVISA
+228 INEVISA
-237 ISTRNARFTVGGNNQ
+237 ISSRNARFTVGGNNQ

-325 RTVKRI
+325 RTVKRV
-331 RERVAEFQTNIPD
+331 RERVAELKKNIPD

-356 AVANRLEI
+356 AVSNRLDI

-381 AFLSLRTAFWVAVS
+381 VFLSLKTAFWVAVS

-434 IIAESIHHYKSKGG
+434 VIAESIHHYKSKEGN
-448 DLYKNV
+448 LYKNV

-497 IFALGISFLEIT
+497 LFALAISFLEIT
-509 FALPAHLSTT
+509 FALPAHLATN
-519 KVEKQRTWFIPV
+519 KVEKQKRWFVPV
-531 ENFYNR
+531 ENFYNKCMVR
-537 FMHYGLRWRY
+537 ILKWRY
-547 LIVPLFIALL
+547 LIVPLFIGLL
-557 VYTSFFAF
+557 VYSAMFAM

-593 AYTEK
+593 SYTEN
-598 IVIDVENLIVSEI
+598 IVIDIENLIVSEI
-611 GEDLKSYTSTIGSYF
+611 GDDLKSYTSTIGSYF
-626 TNRADIEIALT
+626 TNRANIEIALT
-637 PTSDRERAAED
+637 PTSDRERPAED
-648 MQEKLKVL
+648 MQEKLKEL
-656 VEDVEGAEK
+656 VKNVEGAEE

-688 NDAQRDLAADRLEE
+688 SDSQRALAADRLEE
-702 ILKSINGV
+702 ILNSIDGV

-740 SAVYRH
+740 QSVYRH

-761 AGKDEDVRIYIGNG
+761 AGKEEDVRIYIGENDY
-775 SNTENFIKNTTIKNR
+775 TENFIKNTAVKNR
-790 QGNSIPMSQF
+790 QGNLIPMSQF

-810 DYNHLDGDRSIKLTA
+810 DYNHLDGDRSIKVTA

-830 RPRGRPSKVEQDQK
+830 RPRGRSTKV
-844 LDEGQSLNKKPEEAP
+844 DETINTDDNKSLNVKSDEAQLNEAEP
-859 KVSRGPPPSKTIILA
+859 ARRGPPPSKTTILA

-880 NASVDFP
+880 NASVEYP
-887 QVSIITSGGAQ
+887 QVSIITAGGAQ
-898 ESIESLQD
+898 ESIDSLQD
-906 FLRAFVVAIVGIFL
+906 FLRAFVVAIIGIFL

-945 VVWAFYFHGEPL
+945 VIWAFYFHDEPL

-985 IKEKS
+985 IRDKS
-990 AALEDKIVWIA
+990 AQLEDKKVWIA
-1001 RGARD
+1001 RGSRD
-1006 RLRPV
+1006 RLRAV

-1069 NMLGRIKTRFSRKKA
+1069 NMLGRIRARFSRKKSPA
-1084 AA
+1084 

>member
-1 MFKKFIKSSL
+1 
-11 FFHFYVY
+11 
-18 IISPF
+18 
-23 VLKDSFFMDSI
+23 MDSI

-47 FSFAFIAIGI
+47 FSLAFIAIGV

-65 DQFPTVDFEVLS
+65 DQFPAVDFEILA

-92 SVTNIIEE
+92 SVTNVIEN

-106 GLKEITSTSREGIS
+106 GIKEITSTSREGIS

-138 DVRNAINRVK
+138 DVRNAVNRVK
-148 AFPEEVTD
+148 SFPEEVTD
-156 LPRVIDFNVTEFPVI
+156 LPQVLDFNITEFPII
-171 TINIDSTSGN
+171 TINIDGANSDYAL
-181 FNQARQITDELQVA
+181 ARQITDDLETALLK
-195 ISRIKGVAQ
+195 IKGVASI
-204 VDNPSYLDSE
+204 DKNGYLKSE
-214 IQIKVNPDKLDKYN
+214 IQIKVDPIKLDKYN

-263 EFESIDDIKDV
+263 EFQSIDEIKDV

-283 VIRLGDIAE
+283 VIRLDDIAN
-292 VFRGQEEET
+292 VFRGEEEET

-310 GFVLQVKKQPQADII
+310 GFVLQIKKQDQADII
-325 RTVKRI
+325 RTVKRV
-331 RERVAEFQTNIPD
+331 RERVSELQENYPDNID
-344 DINIFYTDDSSE
+344 IFYTDDSSE
-356 AVANRLEI
+356 AVENRLNI

-381 AFLSLRTAFWVAVS
+381 AFLSLKTAFWVAVS

-486 GKFIYVLPVVV
+486 GKFIYILPVVV

-509 FALPAHLSTT
+509 FALPAHLSTN

-537 FMHYGLRWRY
+537 FMRYALRWRY

-578 TVMFANIEAP
+578 TVIFANIEAP

-593 AYTEK
+593 AYTEN
-598 IVIDVENLIVSEI
+598 IVIDVENIIVNEI
-611 GEDLKSYTSTIGSYF
+611 GEDLDSFTSTIGSYF
-626 TNRADIEIALT
+626 TNVANIEIALT
-637 PTSDRERAAED
+637 PTSDRERTAED
-648 MQEKLKVL
+648 MEEKLKAL
-656 VEDVEGAEK
+656 VENVEGAEK
-665 IRISLLRPGP
+665 INISLLRPGP
-675 PQGADIEVTLVSE
+675 PQGEDIEITLVAE
-688 NDAQRDLAADRLEE
+688 NDAQRNLAADRVEE
-702 ILKSINGV
+702 ILKSIDGV

-740 SAVYRH
+740 QSVYRH
-746 LRTAFSGSYVTDATI
+746 LRTAFSGSYVTDVTI
-761 AGKDEDVRIYIGNG
+761 AGKEEDVRIYIG
-775 SNTENFIKNTTIKNR
+775 SEDYTENFIKNTTVKNR

-810 DYNHLDGDRSIKLTA
+810 DYNHFDGDRSIKLTA

-830 RPRGRPSKVEQDQK
+830 RPT
-844 LDEGQSLNKKPEEAP
+844 KKPSGVDQNQNFAGDQSM
-859 KVSRGPPPSKTIILA
+859 KRGPPPSKTAILA
-874 KALKEL
+874 MALKEL
-880 NASVDFP
+880 NAPVDFP

-906 FLRAFVVAIVGIFL
+906 FLRAFVVAIIGIFL

-1001 RGARD
+1001 RGSRD
-1006 RLRPV
+1006 RLRAV

-1069 NMLGRIKTRFSRKKA
+1069 NMLGRIKTKFSRKKA
-1084 AA
+1084 VV

>member
-1 MFKKFIKSSL
+1 
-11 FFHFYVY
+11 
-18 IISPF
+18 
-23 VLKDSFFMDSI
+23 MDAF

-47 FSFAFIAIGI
+47 FSLAFIAIGV

-92 SVTNIIEE
+92 SITNVIEE

-106 GLKEITSTSREGIS
+106 GIKEITSSSREGIS

-127 ADLKDVTTVKN
+127 ADLKDVTTTKN
-138 DVRNAINRVK
+138 DVRNAVNRVK

-156 LPRVIDFNVTEFPVI
+156 LPQVVDFNVTEFPVV

-181 FNQARQITDELQVA
+181 FNQARQITDELEVA
-195 ISRIKGVAQ
+195 ISRIKGVAS

-214 IQIKVNPDKLDKYN
+214 IQIKVNPDKLVKYEMS
-228 ISVNEVISA
+228 INEVISA
-237 ISTRNARFTVGGNNQ
+237 ISSRNARFTVGDNNQ

-263 EFESIDDIKDV
+263 EFESIEDIKNV

-283 VIRLGDIAE
+283 VIRLNDIAE

-325 RTVKRI
+325 RTVKRV
-331 RERVAEFQTNIPD
+331 RERVAELQKNIPD

-356 AVANRLEI
+356 AVANRLDI

-381 AFLSLRTAFWVAVS
+381 VFLSLKTAFWVAVS

-434 IIAESIHHYKSKGG
+434 VIAESIHHYKSKEGN
-448 DLYKNV
+448 LYKNV

-474 VMSSFFLMSGIL
+474 VMSSFFLMSGVL

-497 IFALGISFLEIT
+497 LFALAISFLEIT
-509 FALPAHLSTT
+509 FALPAHLATK
-519 KVEKQRTWFIPV
+519 KVEKQKTWFVPF
-531 ENFYNR
+531 ENLYNR
-537 FMHYGLRWRY
+537 MMVRILKWRY

-557 VYTSFFAF
+557 VYSAMFAM

-593 AYTEK
+593 SYTEK
-598 IVIDVENLIVSEI
+598 IVIDVENLIVNEI
-611 GEDLKSYTSTIGSYF
+611 GEDLKSYTSKIDAFF
-626 TNRADIEIALT
+626 TNKADIEIALT

-648 MQEKLKVL
+648 MQEKLKEL
-656 VEDVEGAEK
+656 VKNVEGAEE

-675 PQGADIEVTLVSE
+675 PQGADIEVTLVSA
-688 NDAQRDLAADRLEE
+688 NDAQRVLAADRLEE

-740 SAVYRH
+740 QSVYRH

-761 AGKDEDVRIYIGNG
+761 AGKEEDVRIYIGENDY
-775 SNTENFIKNTTIKNR
+775 TENFIQNTAVKNR
-790 QGNSIPMSQF
+790 QGNLIPMSQF

-810 DYNHLDGDRSIKLTA
+810 DYNHLDGDRSIKVTA

-830 RPRGRPSKVEQDQK
+830 RPRGRPSKVDESSKNADSDS
-844 LDEGQSLNKKPEEAP
+844 LDVRPDESDESAAQTER
-859 KVSRGPPPSKTIILA
+859 RGPPPSKTIILA
-874 KALKEL
+874 QALKEL
-880 NASVDFP
+880 NASVEYP
-887 QVSIITSGGAQ
+887 KVSIVTSGGAQ

-906 FLRAFVVAIVGIFL
+906 FLRAFVVAIIGIFL

-945 VVWAFYFHGEPL
+945 VIWAFYFHGEPL

-985 IKEKS
+985 IRDKS
-990 AALEDKIVWIA
+990 AQLEEKKIWIA
-1001 RGARD
+1001 RGSRD
-1006 RLRPV
+1006 RLRAV

-1069 NMLGRIKTRFSRKKA
+1069 NMLSRIGARFSRKKA
-1084 AA
+1084 PA

>member
-1 MFKKFIKSSL
+1 M
-11 FFHFYVY
+11 
-18 IISPF
+18 
-23 VLKDSFFMDSI
+23 DSF

-47 FSFAFIAIGI
+47 FSLAFIAIGV
-57 LSVVGMQR
+57 LSVLGMQR

-77 VTTAYPGASP
+77 VTTSYPGASP

-106 GLKEITSTSREGIS
+106 GIKEITSSSREGIS

-127 ADLKDVTTVKN
+127 ADLKDVTTVKY
-138 DVRNAINRVK
+138 DVRNAVNRVK

-156 LPRVIDFNVTEFPVI
+156 LPQVIDFNVTEFPVV
-171 TINIDSTSGN
+171 TLNVDSTSGN

-195 ISRIKGVAQ
+195 ISRIKGVAS

-214 IQIKVNPDKLDKYN
+214 IQIKVNPDKLDKYKMS
-228 ISVNEVISA
+228 INEVISA
-237 ISTRNARFTVGGNNQ
+237 ISSRNARFTVGGNNQ

-283 VIRLGDIAE
+283 VIRLDDIAE

-325 RTVKRI
+325 RTVKRV
-331 RERVAEFQTNIPD
+331 RERVAELKKNIPD

-356 AVANRLEI
+356 AVSNRLDI

-381 AFLSLRTAFWVAVS
+381 VFLSLKTAFWVAVS

-434 IIAESIHHYKSKGG
+434 VIAESIHHYKSKEGN
-448 DLYKNV
+448 LYKNV

-497 IFALGISFLEIT
+497 LFALTISFLEIT
-509 FALPAHLSTT
+509 FALPAHLATN
-519 KVEKQRTWFIPV
+519 KVEKQKRWFVPV
-531 ENFYNR
+531 ENFYNKCMVR
-537 FMHYGLRWRY
+537 ILKWRY
-547 LIVPLFIALL
+547 LIVPLFIGLL
-557 VYTSFFAF
+557 VYSAMFAM

-593 AYTEK
+593 SYTEN
-598 IVIDVENLIVSEI
+598 IVIDIENLIVSEI
-611 GEDLKSYTSTIGSYF
+611 GDDLKSYTSTIGSYF
-626 TNRADIEIALT
+626 TNRANIEIALT
-637 PTSDRERAAED
+637 PTSDRERPAED
-648 MQEKLKVL
+648 MQEKLKEL
-656 VEDVEGAEK
+656 VKNVEGAEE

-688 NDAQRDLAADRLEE
+688 SDSQRALAADRLEE
-702 ILKSINGV
+702 ILNSIDGV

-740 SAVYRH
+740 QSVYRH

-761 AGKDEDVRIYIGNG
+761 AGKEEDVRIYIGEKDY
-775 SNTENFIKNTTIKNR
+775 TENFIKNTAVKNR
-790 QGNSIPMSQF
+790 QGNLIPMSQF

-810 DYNHLDGDRSIKLTA
+810 DYNHLDGDRSIKVTA

-830 RPRGRPSKVEQDQK
+830 RPRGRPTKV
-844 LDEGQSLNKKPEEAP
+844 DEIINTDDNQSLNVKSDEAQLNEAEP
-859 KVSRGPPPSKTIILA
+859 ARRGPPPSKTTILA

-880 NASVDFP
+880 NASVEYP
-887 QVSIITSGGAQ
+887 QVSILTAGGAQ
-898 ESIESLQD
+898 ESIDSLQD
-906 FLRAFVVAIVGIFL
+906 FLRAFVVAIIGIFL

-945 VVWAFYFHGEPL
+945 VIWAFYFHGEPL

-985 IKEKS
+985 IRDKS
-990 AALEDKIVWIA
+990 AQLEDKKVWIA
-1001 RGARD
+1001 RGSRD
-1006 RLRPV
+1006 RLRAV

-1069 NMLGRIKTRFSRKKA
+1069 NMLGRIRARFSRKKSPA
-1084 AA
+1084 

>member
-1 MFKKFIKSSL
+1 
-11 FFHFYVY
+11 
-18 IISPF
+18 
-23 VLKDSFFMDSI
+23 MDSI

-47 FSFAFIAIGI
+47 FSLAFIAIGV

-65 DQFPTVDFEVLS
+65 DQFPAVDFEILA

-92 SVTNIIEE
+92 SVTNVIEK

-106 GLKEITSTSREGIS
+106 GIKEITSTSREGIS

-138 DVRNAINRVK
+138 DVRNAVNRVK
-148 AFPEEVTD
+148 SFPEEVTD
-156 LPRVIDFNVTEFPVI
+156 LPQVVDFNITEFPII
-171 TINIDSTSGN
+171 TINIDGANSDYAL
-181 FNQARQITDELQVA
+181 ARQITDDLETALLK
-195 ISRIKGVAQ
+195 IKGVASI
-204 VDNPSYLDSE
+204 DKNGYLKSE
-214 IQIKVNPDKLDKYN
+214 IQIKVDPIKLDKYN

-263 EFESIDDIKDV
+263 EFQSIDEIKDV

-283 VIRLGDIAE
+283 VIRLDDIAN
-292 VFRGQEEET
+292 VFRGEEEET

-310 GFVLQVKKQPQADII
+310 GFVLQIKKQDQADII
-325 RTVKRI
+325 RTVKRV
-331 RERVAEFQTNIPD
+331 RERVSELQENYPDNID
-344 DINIFYTDDSSE
+344 IFYTDDSSE
-356 AVANRLEI
+356 AVENRLNI

-381 AFLSLRTAFWVAVS
+381 AFLSLKTAFWVAVS

-486 GKFIYVLPVVV
+486 GKFIYILPVVV

-509 FALPAHLSTT
+509 FALPAHLSTN

-537 FMHYGLRWRY
+537 FMRYALRWRY

-578 TVMFANIEAP
+578 TVIFANIEAP

-593 AYTEK
+593 AYTEN
-598 IVIDVENLIVSEI
+598 IVIDVENIIVNEI
-611 GEDLKSYTSTIGSYF
+611 GEDLDSFTSTIGSYF
-626 TNRADIEIALT
+626 TNVANIEIALT
-637 PTSDRERAAED
+637 PTSDRERTAED
-648 MQEKLKVL
+648 MEEKLTAL
-656 VEDVEGAEK
+656 VENVEGAEK
-665 IRISLLRPGP
+665 INISLLRPGP
-675 PQGADIEVTLVSE
+675 PQGEDIEITLVAE
-688 NDAQRDLAADRLEE
+688 NDTQRNLAADRVEE
-702 ILKSINGV
+702 ILKSIDGV

-740 SAVYRH
+740 QSVYRH
-746 LRTAFSGSYVTDATI
+746 LRTAFSGSYVTDVTI
-761 AGKDEDVRIYIGNG
+761 AGKEEDVRIYIG
-775 SNTENFIKNTTIKNR
+775 SEDYTENFINNTTVKNR

-810 DYNHLDGDRSIKLTA
+810 DYNHFDGDRSIKLTA

-830 RPRGRPSKVEQDQK
+830 RPKRKANEVNQDHYF
-844 LDEGQSLNKKPEEAP
+844 DGDQSIKMTPGGVQSIK
-859 KVSRGPPPSKTIILA
+859 RGPPPSKTAILSM
-874 KALKEL
+874 ALKEL
-880 NASVDFP
+880 NAPVDFP

-906 FLRAFVVAIVGIFL
+906 FLRAFVVAIIGIFL

-990 AALEDKIVWIA
+990 AALEDKIIWIA
-1001 RGARD
+1001 RGSRD
-1006 RLRPV
+1006 RLRAV

-1047 IFGTFLTLI
+1047 IFGTVLTLI

-1069 NMLGRIKTRFSRKKA
+1069 NMLGRIKTKSSRKKA
-1084 AA
+1084 VV

>member
-1 MFKKFIKSSL
+1 
-11 FFHFYVY
+11 
-18 IISPF
+18 
-23 VLKDSFFMDSI
+23 MDSI

-47 FSFAFIAIGI
+47 FSLAFIAIGV

-65 DQFPTVDFEVLS
+65 DQFPAVDFEILA

-92 SVTNIIEE
+92 SVTNVIEK

-106 GLKEITSTSREGIS
+106 GIKEITSTSREGIS

-138 DVRNAINRVK
+138 DVRNAVNRVK
-148 AFPEEVTD
+148 SFPEEVAD
-156 LPRVIDFNVTEFPVI
+156 LPQVLDFNITEFPII
-171 TINIDSTSGN
+171 TINIDGANSDYAL
-181 FNQARQITDELQVA
+181 ARQITDDLETALLK
-195 ISRIKGVAQ
+195 IKGVASI
-204 VDNPSYLDSE
+204 DKNGYLKSE
-214 IQIKVNPDKLDKYN
+214 IQIKVDPIKLDKYN

-263 EFESIDDIKDV
+263 EFQSIDEIKDV

-283 VIRLGDIAE
+283 VIRLDDIAN
-292 VFRGQEEET
+292 VFRGEEEET

-310 GFVLQVKKQPQADII
+310 GFVLQIKKQDQADII
-325 RTVKRI
+325 RTVKRV
-331 RERVAEFQTNIPD
+331 RERVSELQENYPDNID
-344 DINIFYTDDSSE
+344 IFYTDDSSE
-356 AVANRLEI
+356 AVENRLNI

-381 AFLSLRTAFWVAVS
+381 VFLSLKTAFWVAVS

-486 GKFIYVLPVVV
+486 GKFIYILPVVV

-509 FALPAHLSTT
+509 FALPAHLSTN

-537 FMHYGLRWRY
+537 FMHYALRWRY

-578 TVMFANIEAP
+578 TVIFANIEAP

-593 AYTEK
+593 AYTEN
-598 IVIDVENLIVSEI
+598 IVIDVENIIVNEI
-611 GEDLKSYTSTIGSYF
+611 GEDLDSFTSTIGSYF
-626 TNRADIEIALT
+626 TNVANIEIALT
-637 PTSDRERAAED
+637 PTSDRERTAED
-648 MQEKLKVL
+648 MEEKLTAL
-656 VEDVEGAEK
+656 VENVEGAEK
-665 IRISLLRPGP
+665 INISLLRPGP
-675 PQGADIEVTLVSE
+675 PQGEDIEITLVAE
-688 NDAQRDLAADRLEE
+688 NDAQRNLAADRVEE
-702 ILKSINGV
+702 ILKSIDGV

-740 SAVYRH
+740 QSVYRH

-775 SNTENFIKNTTIKNR
+775 SNTENFIKNTTVKNR

-810 DYNHLDGDRSIKLTA
+810 DYNHFDGDRSIKLTA

-830 RPRGRPSKVEQDQK
+830 RPT
-844 LDEGQSLNKKPEEAP
+844 KKPSGVDQNQNFAGDQSM
-859 KVSRGPPPSKTIILA
+859 KRGPPPSKTAILA
-874 KALKEL
+874 MALKEL
-880 NASVDFP
+880 NAPVDFP

-906 FLRAFVVAIVGIFL
+906 FLRAFVVAIIGIFL

-1001 RGARD
+1001 RGSRD
-1006 RLRPV
+1006 RLRAV

-1069 NMLGRIKTRFSRKKA
+1069 NMLGRIKTKFSRKKA
-1084 AA
+1084 VV

>member
-1 MFKKFIKSSL
+1 
-11 FFHFYVY
+11 
-18 IISPF
+18 
-23 VLKDSFFMDSI
+23 MDSI

-47 FSFAFIAIGI
+47 FSLAFIAIGV

-65 DQFPTVDFEVLS
+65 DQFPAVDFEILA

-92 SVTNIIEE
+92 SVTNVIEN

-106 GLKEITSTSREGIS
+106 GIKEITSTSREGIS

-138 DVRNAINRVK
+138 DVRNAVNRVK
-148 AFPEEVTD
+148 SFPEEVTD
-156 LPRVIDFNVTEFPVI
+156 LPQVVDFNITEFPII
-171 TINIDSTSGN
+171 TINIDGANSDYAL
-181 FNQARQITDELQVA
+181 ARQITDDLETALLK
-195 ISRIKGVAQ
+195 IKGVASI
-204 VDNPSYLDSE
+204 DKNGYLKSE
-214 IQIKVNPDKLDKYN
+214 IQIKVDPIKLDKYN

-263 EFESIDDIKDV
+263 EFQSIDEIKDV

-283 VIRLGDIAE
+283 VIRLDDIAN
-292 VFRGQEEET
+292 VFRGEEEET

-310 GFVLQVKKQPQADII
+310 GFVLQIKKQDQADII
-325 RTVKRI
+325 RTVKRV
-331 RERVAEFQTNIPD
+331 RERVSELQVNYPDNID
-344 DINIFYTDDSSE
+344 IFYTDDSSE
-356 AVANRLEI
+356 AVENRLNI

-381 AFLSLRTAFWVAVS
+381 AFLSLKTAFWVAVS

-486 GKFIYVLPVVV
+486 GKFIYILPVVV

-509 FALPAHLSTT
+509 FALPAHLSTN

-537 FMHYGLRWRY
+537 FMRYALRWRY

-578 TVMFANIEAP
+578 TVIFANIEAP

-593 AYTEK
+593 AYTEN
-598 IVIDVENLIVSEI
+598 IVIDVENIIVNEI
-611 GEDLKSYTSTIGSYF
+611 GEDLDSFTSTIGSYF
-626 TNRADIEIALT
+626 TNVANIEIALT
-637 PTSDRERAAED
+637 PTSDRERTAED
-648 MQEKLKVL
+648 MEEKLKAL
-656 VEDVEGAEK
+656 VENVEGAEK
-665 IRISLLRPGP
+665 INISLLRPGP
-675 PQGADIEVTLVSE
+675 PQGEDIEITLVAE
-688 NDAQRDLAADRLEE
+688 NDAQRNIAADRVEE
-702 ILKSINGV
+702 ILKSIDGV

-740 SAVYRH
+740 QTVYRH
-746 LRTAFSGSYVTDATI
+746 LRTAYSGSYVTDVTI
-761 AGKDEDVRIYIGNG
+761 AGKEEDVRIYIGNED
-775 SNTENFIKNTTIKNR
+775 NTENFIKNTTVKNR
-790 QGNSIPMSQF
+790 QGNSIPMSKF
-800 STLREIEGEP
+800 STLREIKGEP
-810 DYNHLDGDRSIKLTA
+810 DFNHFDGDRSIKLTA
-825 SIADG
+825 SIADN
-830 RPRGRPSKVEQDQK
+830 PSIGGDILDRNFDGDQSMK
-844 LDEGQSLNKKPEEAP
+844 
-859 KVSRGPPPSKTIILA
+859 RGPPPSKTAILA
-874 KALKEL
+874 ITLKEL
-880 NASVDFP
+880 NAPVDFP

-906 FLRAFVVAIVGIFL
+906 FLRAFVVAIFGIFL

-1001 RGARD
+1001 RGSRD
-1006 RLRPV
+1006 RLRAV

-1047 IFGTFLTLI
+1047 IFGTVLTLI

-1069 NMLGRIKTRFSRKKA
+1069 NMLGRIKTKFSRKKA
-1084 AA
+1084 VV

>member
-1 MFKKFIKSSL
+1 
-11 FFHFYVY
+11 
-18 IISPF
+18 
-23 VLKDSFFMDSI
+23 MDSI

-47 FSFAFIAIGI
+47 FSFAFIAIGV

-92 SVTNIIEE
+92 SVTNVIEE

-148 AFPEEVTD
+148 AFPEEVTE

-228 ISVNEVISA
+228 ISVNEVIST

-331 RERVAEFQTNIPD
+331 RERVAELQKNIPD

-531 ENFYNR
+531 ENIYNR
-537 FMHYGLRWRY
+537 FMHYSLRWRY
-547 LIVPLFIALL
+547 LIVPIFIALL

-626 TNRADIEIALT
+626 TNRADIEIALS

-648 MQEKLKVL
+648 MQEKLKAL

-688 NDAQRDLAADRLEE
+688 NDAQRVLAADRLEE
-702 ILKSINGV
+702 ILKSIDGV

-740 SAVYRH
+740 QSVYRH

-830 RPRGRPSKVEQDQK
+830 RPKNKPTTETRGQNFDGDQSFK
-844 LDEGQSLNKKPEEAP
+844 MTSDGDQSMKRGPP
-859 KVSRGPPPSKTIILA
+859 RGPPPSKTAILA
-874 KALKEL
+874 RVLKEL
-880 NASVDFP
+880 NAPVDFP

-990 AALEDKIVWIA
+990 ASLEDKIVWIA
-1001 RGARD
+1001 RGSRD

-1069 NMLGRIKTRFSRKKA
+1069 NMLGRIKTKFSRKKTA
-1084 AA
+1084 V

>member
-1 MFKKFIKSSL
+1 
-11 FFHFYVY
+11 
-18 IISPF
+18 
-23 VLKDSFFMDSI
+23 MDSI

-47 FSFAFIAIGI
+47 FSLAFIAIGV

-106 GLKEITSTSREGIS
+106 GIKEITSTSREGIS
-120 SIIVTLE
+120 SIIITLE

-138 DVRNAINRVK
+138 DVRNAINRVN

-156 LPRVIDFNVTEFPVI
+156 LPRVVDFNVTEFPVL

-181 FNQARQITDELQVA
+181 FNQARQITDELQVG

-228 ISVNEVISA
+228 MSINEVISA
-237 ISTRNARFTVGGNNQ
+237 ISSRNARFTVGGNNQ

-263 EFESIDDIKDV
+263 EFQSIDDIKDV
-274 VIKSSFDGP
+274 AIKSSFDGP

-301 SITRVNGTK
+301 TITRVNGTK

-331 RERVAEFQTNIPD
+331 RERVAEFQKNIPD

-486 GKFIYVLPVVV
+486 GKFIYILPVVV

-509 FALPAHLSTT
+509 FALPAHLSTN
-519 KVEKQRTWFIPV
+519 KAEKQRTWFIPV

-537 FMHYGLRWRY
+537 FMRYALRWRY

-578 TVMFANIEAP
+578 TVIFANIEAP

-593 AYTEK
+593 AYTEN
-598 IVIDVENLIVSEI
+598 IVVDVENIIVNEI
-611 GEDLKSYTSTIGSYF
+611 GEDLDSFTSTIGSYF
-626 TNRADIEIALT
+626 TNVANIEIALN
-637 PTSDRERAAED
+637 PTNDRERTAED
-648 MQEKLKVL
+648 MEEKLKAL
-656 VEDVEGAEK
+656 VENVEGAEK
-665 IRISLLRPGP
+665 INISLLRPGP
-675 PQGADIEVTLVSE
+675 PQGEDIEITLVAE
-688 NDAQRDLAADRLEE
+688 NDAQRNIAADRVEE
-702 ILKSINGV
+702 ILKSIDGV

-719 GKPRIETVLDF
+719 GKPRIEIVLDF

-740 SAVYRH
+740 QSVYRH
-746 LRTAFSGSYVTDATI
+746 LRTAFSGSYVTDVTI
-761 AGKDEDVRIYIGNG
+761 AGKEEDVRIYIG
-775 SNTENFIKNTTIKNR
+775 SEDYTENFIKNTTVKNR

-810 DYNHLDGDRSIKLTA
+810 DYNHFDGDRSIKLTA
-825 SIADG
+825 SIADNPPIG
-830 RPRGRPSKVEQDQK
+830 GDI
-844 LDEGQSLNKKPEEAP
+844 LDRNFDGGQSMK
-859 KVSRGPPPSKTIILA
+859 RGPPPSKTAILA

-880 NASVDFP
+880 NAPVDFP

-906 FLRAFVVAIVGIFL
+906 FLRAFVVAIIGIFL

-1001 RGARD
+1001 RGSRD
-1006 RLRPV
+1006 RLRAV

-1069 NMLGRIKTRFSRKKA
+1069 NMLGRIKTKFSRKKA
-1084 AA
+1084 VV

>member
-1 MFKKFIKSSL
+1 M
-11 FFHFYVY
+11 
-18 IISPF
+18 
-23 VLKDSFFMDSI
+23 DSF

-47 FSFAFIAIGI
+47 FSLAFIAIGV

-92 SVTNIIEE
+92 SVTNVIEE

-106 GLKEITSTSREGIS
+106 GIKEITSSSREGIS

-127 ADLKDVTTVKN
+127 ADLKDVTTTKN
-138 DVRNAINRVK
+138 DVRNAVNRVK

-156 LPRVIDFNVTEFPVI
+156 LPQVIDFNVTEFPVV

-181 FNQARQITDELQVA
+181 FNQARQITDEFQVA
-195 ISRIKGVAQ
+195 ISRIKGVAS

-214 IQIKVNPDKLDKYN
+214 IQIKVNPDKLNKYEMS
-228 ISVNEVISA
+228 INEVISA
-237 ISTRNARFTVGGNNQ
+237 ISSRNARFTVGDNNQ

-263 EFESIDDIKDV
+263 EFESIEDIKNV

-283 VIRLGDIAE
+283 AIRLDDIAE
-292 VFRGQEEET
+292 VFRGQEEEI

-325 RTVKRI
+325 RTVKRV
-331 RERVAEFQTNIPD
+331 RERVAELQKNIPD

-356 AVANRLEI
+356 AVANRLDI

-381 AFLSLRTAFWVAVS
+381 VFLSLKTAFWVAVS

-434 IIAESIHHYKSKGG
+434 VIAESIHHYKSKEGN
-448 DLYKNV
+448 LYKNV

-474 VMSSFFLMSGIL
+474 VMSSFFLMSGVL

-497 IFALGISFLEIT
+497 LFALAISFLEIT
-509 FALPAHLSTT
+509 FALPAHLASK
-519 KVEKQRTWFIPV
+519 KVEKQKTWFVPF
-531 ENFYNR
+531 ENVYNR
-537 FMHYGLRWRY
+537 GMVRILKWRY
-547 LIVPLFIALL
+547 LIVPIFIGIL
-557 VYTSFFAF
+557 VYSAMFAM

-588 NGSSA
+588 TGSSA
-593 AYTEK
+593 SYTEK
-598 IVIDVENLIVSEI
+598 IVIDVENLIVKEI
-611 GEDLKSYTSTIGSYF
+611 GSDLKSYTSKIDAFF
-626 TNRADIEIALT
+626 TNKADIEIALT

-648 MQEKLKVL
+648 MQEKLKEL
-656 VEDVEGAEK
+656 VQSVEGAEE

-675 PQGADIEVTLVSE
+675 PQGADIEVTLVSA
-688 NDAQRDLAADRLEE
+688 NDAQRVLAADRLEE
-702 ILKSINGV
+702 ILNSINGV

-740 SAVYRH
+740 QSVYRH

-761 AGKDEDVRIYIGNG
+761 AGKEEAVRIYIGENDY
-775 SNTENFIKNTTIKNR
+775 TENFIQNTAVKNR
-790 QGNSIPMSQF
+790 QGNLIPMSQF

-810 DYNHLDGDRSIKLTA
+810 DYNHLDGDRSIKVTA

-830 RPRGRPSKVEQDQK
+830 RPRGRPTKEENSKTADSDSVSVTPNE
-844 LDEGQSLNKKPEEAP
+844 LDSSAAQPAR
-859 KVSRGPPPSKTIILA
+859 RGPPPSKTIILA

-880 NASVDFP
+880 NASVDYP
-887 QVSIITSGGAQ
+887 QVSIVTAGGAQ

-906 FLRAFVVAIVGIFL
+906 FLRAFVVAIIGIFL

-933 LVLAAVPFSLIG
+933 LVIAAVPFSLIG
-945 VVWAFYFHGEPL
+945 VIWAFYFHGEPL

-985 IKEKS
+985 IRDKS
-990 AALEDKIVWIA
+990 AQLEDKTVWIA
-1001 RGARD
+1001 RGSRD
-1006 RLRPV
+1006 RLRAV

-1069 NMLGRIKTRFSRKKA
+1069 NMLGRIGARFSRKKA
-1084 AA
+1084 PA

>member
-1 MFKKFIKSSL
+1 ME
-11 FFHFYVY
+11 
-18 IISPF
+18 
-23 VLKDSFFMDSI
+23 SF
-34 LDFLVRQKKFALV
+34 LEFLVKQKKFAIV
-47 FSFAFIAIGI
+47 FSLAFIAIGI

-92 SVTNIIEE
+92 KVTNIIED
-100 ELLSVS
+100 ELLGVS
-106 GLKEITSTSREGIS
+106 GIKEITSSSREGLS

-138 DVRNAINRVK
+138 DVRNAVNRVK
-148 AFPEEVTD
+148 SFPEEVTD
-156 LPRVIDFNVTEFPVI
+156 LPAVVDFNVSDFPVI
-171 TINIDSTSGN
+171 TVNIDSTSGD
-181 FNQARQITDELQVA
+181 FDQAREITDELQVSL
-195 ISRIKGVAQ
+195 SRIKGVAL
-204 VDNPSYLDSE
+204 VDNPSYLESE
-214 IQIKVNPDKLDKYN
+214 IQIKVNPAKLDKYN
-228 ISVNEVISA
+228 MSINEVIAA
-237 ISTRNARFTVGGNNQ
+237 ISSRNARFTVGGNNQ

-263 EFESIDDIKDV
+263 EFESIEDIKNV

-283 VIRLGDIAE
+283 VIRLDDIAD
-292 VFRGQEEET
+292 VFRGQEEEM

-310 GFVLQVKKQPQADII
+310 GFVLQVRKQAQADII
-325 RTVKRI
+325 RTVKRV
-331 RERVAEFQTNIPD
+331 REKVSEFQNTIPD

-356 AVANRLEI
+356 AVENRLDI

-381 AFLSLRTAFWVAVS
+381 VFLSIKTAFWVAVS

-434 IIAESIHHYKSKGG
+434 VIAESIHHYKSKEGS
-448 DLYKNV
+448 LFKNV
-454 VMGLKRVIMPVVTT
+454 VTGLKRVILPVITT

-474 VMSSFFLMSGIL
+474 VMSSFFLMGGVL

-509 FALPAHLSTT
+509 FALPAHLATPNKSG
-519 KVEKQRTWFIPV
+519 KQKTWFIPV
-531 ENFYNR
+531 ENFYNKSMHR
-537 FMHYGLRWRY
+537 FLRWRY
-547 LIVPLFIALL
+547 LIVPVFIALL
-557 VYTSFFAF
+557 VYSAMFAM

-593 AYTEK
+593 SYTEN

-611 GEDLKSYTSTIGSYF
+611 GEDLKSYTSKIGAYF
-626 TNRADIEIALT
+626 TNKADIEIALT
-637 PTSDRERAAED
+637 PTSDRERTAED
-648 MQEKLKVL
+648 MQEKLKEL
-656 VEDVEGAEK
+656 VKSVKGAEEIK
-665 IRISLLRPGP
+665 ISLLRPGP
-675 PQGADIEVTLVSE
+675 PQGADIEVTLVSD
-688 NDAQRDLAADRLEE
+688 NDSQRALAADRLEE
-702 ILKSINGV
+702 ILRTIKGV

-740 SAVYRH
+740 ASVYRH

-761 AGKDEDVRIYIGNG
+761 AGKDEDIRIYIGENDY
-775 SNTENFIKNTTIKNR
+775 TENFIKNTSVKNR

-800 STLREIEGEP
+800 STLREIAGEP
-810 DYNHLDGDRSIKLTA
+810 DYNHLDGDRSIKVTA

-830 RPRGRPSKVEQDQK
+830 RPRGRPSSTQKDQTQNQNS
-844 LDEGQSLNKKPEEAP
+844 DEIQSIDQKPEEAP
-859 KVSRGPPPSKTIILA
+859 KARGGGRPPSKTIILA
-874 KALKEL
+874 QALKEL
-880 NASVDFP
+880 NAAVDYP
-887 QVSIITSGGAQ
+887 QVSIITAGGAQ
-898 ESIESLQD
+898 ESIDSLQD
-906 FLRAFVVAIVGIFL
+906 FLRAFVVAICGIYL

-985 IKEKS
+985 IKAKS
-990 AALEDKIVWIA
+990 AELEDKIVWIA
-1001 RGARD
+1001 RGSKD
-1006 RLRPV
+1006 RLRAV

-1047 IFGTFLTLI
+1047 IFGTVLTLI
-1056 LLPCMYLMNYDFI
+1056 LLPCMYMMNYDFI
-1069 NMLGRIKTRFSRKKA
+1069 NMLGRIRAKFSRKKTTA
-1084 AA
+1084 

>member
-1 MFKKFIKSSL
+1 ME
-11 FFHFYVY
+11 
-18 IISPF
+18 
-23 VLKDSFFMDSI
+23 SF
-34 LDFLVRQKKFALV
+34 LEFLVKQKKFAIV
-47 FSFAFIAIGI
+47 FSLAFIAIGI

-92 SVTNIIEE
+92 KVTNIIED
-100 ELLSVS
+100 ELLGVS
-106 GLKEITSTSREGIS
+106 GIKEITSSSREGLS

-138 DVRNAINRVK
+138 DVRNAVNRVK
-148 AFPEEVTD
+148 SFPEEVTD
-156 LPRVIDFNVTEFPVI
+156 LPAVVDFNVSDFPVI
-171 TINIDSTSGN
+171 TVNIDSTSGN
-181 FNQARQITDELQVA
+181 FDQAREITDELQVSL
-195 ISRIKGVAQ
+195 SRIKGVAI
-204 VDNPSYLDSE
+204 VDNPSYLESE
-214 IQIKVNPDKLDKYN
+214 IQIKVNPAKLDKYN
-228 ISVNEVISA
+228 MSINEVIAA
-237 ISTRNARFTVGGNNQ
+237 ISSRNARFTVGGNNQ

-263 EFESIDDIKDV
+263 EFESIEDIKNV

-283 VIRLGDIAE
+283 VIRLDDIAD
-292 VFRGQEEET
+292 VFRGQEEEM

-310 GFVLQVKKQPQADII
+310 GFVLQVRKQAQADII
-325 RTVKRI
+325 RTVKRV
-331 RERVAEFQTNIPD
+331 REKVSEFQNTIPD

-356 AVANRLEI
+356 AVENRLDI

-381 AFLSLRTAFWVAVS
+381 VFLSIKTAFWVAVS

-434 IIAESIHHYKSKGG
+434 VIAESIHHYKSKEGS
-448 DLYKNV
+448 LFKNV
-454 VMGLKRVIMPVVTT
+454 VTGLKRVILPVITT

-474 VMSSFFLMSGIL
+474 VMSSFFLMGGVL

-509 FALPAHLSTT
+509 FALPAHLATPNKSG
-519 KVEKQRTWFIPV
+519 KQKTWFIPV
-531 ENFYNR
+531 ENFYNKSMHR
-537 FMHYGLRWRY
+537 FLRWRY
-547 LIVPLFIALL
+547 LIVPVFIALL
-557 VYTSFFAF
+557 VYSAMFAM

-593 AYTEK
+593 SYTEN

-611 GEDLKSYTSTIGSYF
+611 GEDLKSYTSKIGAYF
-626 TNRADIEIALT
+626 TNKADIEIALT
-637 PTSDRERAAED
+637 PTSDRERTAED
-648 MQEKLKVL
+648 MQEKLKEL
-656 VEDVEGAEK
+656 VKSVKGAEEIK
-665 IRISLLRPGP
+665 ISLLRPGP
-675 PQGADIEVTLVSE
+675 PQGADIEVTLVSD
-688 NDAQRDLAADRLEE
+688 NDSQRALAADRLEE
-702 ILKSINGV
+702 ILRTIKGV

-740 SAVYRH
+740 ASVYRH

-761 AGKDEDVRIYIGNG
+761 AGKDEDIRIYIGENDY
-775 SNTENFIKNTTIKNR
+775 TENFIKNTSVKNR

-800 STLREIEGEP
+800 STLREIAGEP
-810 DYNHLDGDRSIKLTA
+810 DYNHLDGDRSIKVTA

-830 RPRGRPSKVEQDQK
+830 RPRGRPSSTQKDQTQNQNS
-844 LDEGQSLNKKPEEAP
+844 DEIQSLDQKPEEAP
-859 KVSRGPPPSKTIILA
+859 KVRGGGRPPSKTIILA
-874 KALKEL
+874 QALKEL
-880 NASVDFP
+880 NAAVDYP
-887 QVSIITSGGAQ
+887 QVSIITAGGAQ
-898 ESIESLQD
+898 ESIDSLQD
-906 FLRAFVVAIVGIFL
+906 FLRAFVVAICGIYL

-985 IKEKS
+985 IKAKS
-990 AALEDKIVWIA
+990 AELEDKIVWIA
-1001 RGARD
+1001 RGSKD
-1006 RLRPV
+1006 RLRAV

-1047 IFGTFLTLI
+1047 IFGTVLTLI
-1056 LLPCMYLMNYDFI
+1056 LLPCMYMMNYDFI
-1069 NMLGRIKTRFSRKKA
+1069 NMLGRIRAKFSRKKTTA
-1084 AA
+1084 

>member
-1 MFKKFIKSSL
+1 ME
-11 FFHFYVY
+11 
-18 IISPF
+18 
-23 VLKDSFFMDSI
+23 SF
-34 LDFLVRQKKFALV
+34 LEFLVKQKKFAIV
-47 FSFAFIAIGI
+47 FSLAFIAIGI

-92 SVTNIIEE
+92 KVTNIIED
-100 ELLSVS
+100 ELLGVS
-106 GLKEITSTSREGIS
+106 GIKEITSSSREGLS

-138 DVRNAINRVK
+138 DVRNAVNRVK
-148 AFPEEVTD
+148 SFPEEVTD
-156 LPRVIDFNVTEFPVI
+156 LPVVVDFNVSDFPVI
-171 TINIDSTSGN
+171 TVNIDSTSGD
-181 FNQARQITDELQVA
+181 FDQAREITDELQVSL
-195 ISRIKGVAQ
+195 SRIKGVAI
-204 VDNPSYLDSE
+204 VDNPSYLESE
-214 IQIKVNPDKLDKYN
+214 IQIKVNPAKLDKYN
-228 ISVNEVISA
+228 MSINEVIAA
-237 ISTRNARFTVGGNNQ
+237 ISSRNARFTVGGNNQ

-263 EFESIDDIKDV
+263 EFESIEDIKNV

-283 VIRLGDIAE
+283 VIRLDDIAD
-292 VFRGQEEET
+292 VFRGQEEEM

-310 GFVLQVKKQPQADII
+310 GFVLQVRKQAQADII
-325 RTVKRI
+325 RTVKRV
-331 RERVAEFQTNIPD
+331 REKVSEFQNTIPD

-356 AVANRLEI
+356 AVENRLDI

-381 AFLSLRTAFWVAVS
+381 VFLSIKTAFWVAVS

-434 IIAESIHHYKSKGG
+434 VIAESIHHYKSKEGS
-448 DLYKNV
+448 LFKNV
-454 VMGLKRVIMPVVTT
+454 VTGLKRVILPVITT

-474 VMSSFFLMSGIL
+474 VMSSFFLMGGVL

-509 FALPAHLSTT
+509 FALPAHLATPNKSG
-519 KVEKQRTWFIPV
+519 KQKTWFIPV
-531 ENFYNR
+531 ENFYNKSMHR
-537 FMHYGLRWRY
+537 FLRWRY
-547 LIVPLFIALL
+547 LIVPVFIALL
-557 VYTSFFAF
+557 VYSAMFAM

-593 AYTEK
+593 SYTEN

-611 GEDLKSYTSTIGSYF
+611 GEDLKSYTSKIGAYF
-626 TNRADIEIALT
+626 TNKADIEIALT
-637 PTSDRERAAED
+637 PTSDRERTAED
-648 MQEKLKVL
+648 MQEKLKEL
-656 VEDVEGAEK
+656 VKSVKGAEEIK
-665 IRISLLRPGP
+665 ISLLRPGP
-675 PQGADIEVTLVSE
+675 PQGADIEVTLVSD
-688 NDAQRDLAADRLEE
+688 NDSQRALAADRLEE
-702 ILKSINGV
+702 ILRTIKGV

-740 SAVYRH
+740 ASVYRH

-761 AGKDEDVRIYIGNG
+761 AGKDEDIRIYIGENDY
-775 SNTENFIKNTTIKNR
+775 TENFIKNTSVKNR

-800 STLREIEGEP
+800 STLREIAGEP
-810 DYNHLDGDRSIKLTA
+810 DYNHLDGDRSIKVTA

-830 RPRGRPSKVEQDQK
+830 RPRGRPSSTQKDQTQNQNS
-844 LDEGQSLNKKPEEAP
+844 DEIQSLDQKPEEAP
-859 KVSRGPPPSKTIILA
+859 KAREGGRPPSKTIILA
-874 KALKEL
+874 QALKEL
-880 NASVDFP
+880 NAAVDYP
-887 QVSIITSGGAQ
+887 QVSIITAGGAQ
-898 ESIESLQD
+898 ESIDSLQD
-906 FLRAFVVAIVGIFL
+906 FLRAFVVAICGIYL

-985 IKEKS
+985 IKAKS
-990 AALEDKIVWIA
+990 AELEDKIVWIA
-1001 RGARD
+1001 RGSKD
-1006 RLRPV
+1006 RLRAV

-1047 IFGTFLTLI
+1047 IFGTVLTLI
-1056 LLPCMYLMNYDFI
+1056 LLPCMYMMNYDFI
-1069 NMLGRIKTRFSRKKA
+1069 NMLGRIRAKFSRKKTTA
-1084 AA
+1084 

>member
-1 MFKKFIKSSL
+1 
-11 FFHFYVY
+11 
-18 IISPF
+18 
-23 VLKDSFFMDSI
+23 MDSI

-47 FSFAFIAIGI
+47 FSLAFIAIGV

-65 DQFPTVDFEVLS
+65 DQFPAVDFEILA

-92 SVTNIIEE
+92 SVTNVIEN

-106 GLKEITSTSREGIS
+106 GIKEITSTSREGIS

-138 DVRNAINRVK
+138 DVRNAVNRVK
-148 AFPEEVTD
+148 SFPEEVAD
-156 LPRVIDFNVTEFPVI
+156 LPQVLDFNITEFPII
-171 TINIDSTSGN
+171 TINIDGANSDYAL
-181 FNQARQITDELQVA
+181 ARQITDDLETALLK
-195 ISRIKGVAQ
+195 IKGVASI
-204 VDNPSYLDSE
+204 DKNGYLKSE
-214 IQIKVNPDKLDKYN
+214 IQIKVDPIKLDKYN

-263 EFESIDDIKDV
+263 EFQSIDEIKDV

-283 VIRLGDIAE
+283 VIRLDDIAN
-292 VFRGQEEET
+292 VFRGEEEET

-310 GFVLQVKKQPQADII
+310 GFVLQIKKQDQADII
-325 RTVKRI
+325 RTVKRV
-331 RERVAEFQTNIPD
+331 RERVSELQENYPDNID
-344 DINIFYTDDSSE
+344 IFYTDDSSE
-356 AVANRLEI
+356 AVENRLNI

-381 AFLSLRTAFWVAVS
+381 VFLSLKTAFWVAVS

-486 GKFIYVLPVVV
+486 GKFIYILPVVV

-509 FALPAHLSTT
+509 FALPAHLSTN

-537 FMHYGLRWRY
+537 FMRYALRWRY

-578 TVMFANIEAP
+578 TVIFANIEAP

-593 AYTEK
+593 AYTEN
-598 IVIDVENLIVSEI
+598 IVIDVENIIVNEI
-611 GEDLKSYTSTIGSYF
+611 GEDLDSFTSTIGSYF
-626 TNRADIEIALT
+626 TNVANIEIALT
-637 PTSDRERAAED
+637 PTSDRERTAED
-648 MQEKLKVL
+648 MEEKLTAL
-656 VEDVEGAEK
+656 VENVEGAEK
-665 IRISLLRPGP
+665 INISLLRPGP
-675 PQGADIEVTLVSE
+675 PQGEDIEITLVAE
-688 NDAQRDLAADRLEE
+688 NDAQRNLAADRVEE
-702 ILKSINGV
+702 ILKSIDGV

-740 SAVYRH
+740 QSVYRH
-746 LRTAFSGSYVTDATI
+746 LRTAFSGSYVTDVTI
-761 AGKDEDVRIYIGNG
+761 AGKEEDVRIYIG
-775 SNTENFIKNTTIKNR
+775 SEDYTENFIKNTTVKNR

-810 DYNHLDGDRSIKLTA
+810 DYNHFDGDRSIKLTA

-830 RPRGRPSKVEQDQK
+830 RPKRKPNEVNQDHYF
-844 LDEGQSLNKKPEEAP
+844 DGDQSMK
-859 KVSRGPPPSKTIILA
+859 RGPPPSKTAILA
-874 KALKEL
+874 MALKEL
-880 NASVDFP
+880 NAPVDFP

-906 FLRAFVVAIVGIFL
+906 FLRAFVVAILGIFL

-1001 RGARD
+1001 RGSRD
-1006 RLRPV
+1006 RLRAV

-1069 NMLGRIKTRFSRKKA
+1069 NMLGRIKTKFSRKKA
-1084 AA
+1084 VV

>member
-1 MFKKFIKSSL
+1 M
-11 FFHFYVY
+11 
-18 IISPF
+18 
-23 VLKDSFFMDSI
+23 DSF

-47 FSFAFIAIGI
+47 FSLAFIAIGV

-77 VTTAYPGASP
+77 VSTAYPGASP

-92 SVTNIIEE
+92 SITNVIEE

-106 GLKEITSTSREGIS
+106 GIKEITSSSREGIS
-120 SIIVTLE
+120 SIIITLE
-127 ADLKDVTTVKN
+127 ADLKDVTTTKN
-138 DVRNAINRVK
+138 DVRNAVNRVK

-156 LPRVIDFNVTEFPVI
+156 LPQVIDFNVTEFPVV

-195 ISRIKGVAQ
+195 ISRIKGVAS

-214 IQIKVNPDKLDKYN
+214 IQIKVNPDKLNKYEMS
-228 ISVNEVISA
+228 INEVISA
-237 ISTRNARFTVGGNNQ
+237 ISSRNARFTVGDNNQ

-263 EFESIDDIKDV
+263 EYESIEDIKNV

-283 VIRLGDIAE
+283 VIRLNDIAE

-325 RTVKRI
+325 RTVKRV
-331 RERVAEFQTNIPD
+331 RERVGELQKNIPD

-356 AVANRLEI
+356 AVANRLDI

-374 LVLVVLG
+374 LVLIVLG
-381 AFLSLRTAFWVAVS
+381 VFLSLKTAFWVAVS
-395 IPVTLLGTVFGL
+395 IPVTLLGAVFGL

-434 IIAESIHHYKSKGG
+434 VIAESIHHYKSKEGN
-448 DLYKNV
+448 LYKNV

-474 VMSSFFLMSGIL
+474 VMSSFFLMSGVL

-497 IFALGISFLEIT
+497 LFALAISFLEIT
-509 FALPAHLSTT
+509 FALPAHLASK
-519 KVEKQRTWFIPV
+519 KVEKQKTWFVPF
-531 ENFYNR
+531 ENLYNR
-537 FMHYGLRWRY
+537 GMVRILKWRY
-547 LIVPLFIALL
+547 LIVPIFIGIL
-557 VYTSFFAF
+557 VYSAMFAM

-593 AYTEK
+593 SYTEK
-598 IVIDVENLIVSEI
+598 IVIDVENLIVNEI
-611 GEDLKSYTSTIGSYF
+611 GDDLKSYTSKIDAFF
-626 TNRADIEIALT
+626 TNKADIEIALT

-648 MQEKLKVL
+648 MQEKLKEL
-656 VEDVEGAEK
+656 VQNVEGAEE

-675 PQGADIEVTLVSE
+675 PQGADIEVTLVSA
-688 NDAQRDLAADRLEE
+688 NDAQRVLAADRLEE
-702 ILKSINGV
+702 ILNSINGV

-740 SAVYRH
+740 QSVYRH

-761 AGKDEDVRIYIGNG
+761 AGKEEAVRIYIGENDY
-775 SNTENFIKNTTIKNR
+775 TENFIQNTAVKNR
-790 QGNSIPMSQF
+790 QGNLIPMSQF

-810 DYNHLDGDRSIKLTA
+810 DYNHLDGDRSIKVTA

-830 RPRGRPSKVEQDQK
+830 RPRGRPNKVEENSTTADS
-844 LDEGQSLNKKPEEAP
+844 DS
-859 KVSRGPPPSKTIILA
+859 VSVTSNDSDSSAAQPARRGPPPSKTIILA

-880 NASVDFP
+880 NASVDYP
-887 QVSIITSGGAQ
+887 QVSIVTAGGAQ

-906 FLRAFVVAIVGIFL
+906 FLRAFVVAIIGIFL

-945 VVWAFYFHGEPL
+945 VIWAFYFHGEPL

-985 IKEKS
+985 IRDKS
-990 AALEDKIVWIA
+990 AQLEDKTVWIA
-1001 RGARD
+1001 RGSRD
-1006 RLRPV
+1006 RLRAV

-1069 NMLGRIKTRFSRKKA
+1069 NMLSRIGARFSRKKA
-1084 AA
+1084 PA

>member
-1 MFKKFIKSSL
+1 
-11 FFHFYVY
+11 
-18 IISPF
+18 
-23 VLKDSFFMDSI
+23 MDSI

-47 FSFAFIAIGI
+47 FSLAFIAIGV

-65 DQFPTVDFEVLS
+65 DQFPAVDFEILA

-92 SVTNIIEE
+92 SVTNVIEK

-106 GLKEITSTSREGIS
+106 GIKEITSTSREGIS

-138 DVRNAINRVK
+138 DVRNAVNRVK
-148 AFPEEVTD
+148 SFPEEVAD
-156 LPRVIDFNVTEFPVI
+156 LPQVLDFNITEFPII
-171 TINIDSTSGN
+171 TINIDGANSDYAL
-181 FNQARQITDELQVA
+181 ARQITDDLETALLK
-195 ISRIKGVAQ
+195 IKGVASI
-204 VDNPSYLDSE
+204 DKNGYLKSE
-214 IQIKVNPDKLDKYN
+214 IQIKVDPIKLDKYN

-263 EFESIDDIKDV
+263 EFQSIDEIKDV
-274 VIKSSFDGP
+274 VIKSIFDGP
-283 VIRLGDIAE
+283 VIRLNDIAK
-292 VFRGQEEET
+292 VFRGEEEET

-310 GFVLQVKKQPQADII
+310 GFVLQVKKQDQADII
-325 RTVKRI
+325 RTVKRV
-331 RERVAEFQTNIPD
+331 RERVSELQGNYPDNID
-344 DINIFYTDDSSE
+344 IFYTDDSSE
-356 AVANRLEI
+356 AVENRLNI

-381 AFLSLRTAFWVAVS
+381 AFLSLKTAFWVAVS

-486 GKFIYVLPVVV
+486 GKFIYILPVVV

-509 FALPAHLSTT
+509 FALPAHLSTN

-537 FMHYGLRWRY
+537 FMRYALRWRY

-578 TVMFANIEAP
+578 TVIFANIEAP

-593 AYTEK
+593 AYTEN
-598 IVIDVENLIVSEI
+598 IVIDVENIIVNEI
-611 GEDLKSYTSTIGSYF
+611 GEDLDSFTSTIGSYF
-626 TNRADIEIALT
+626 TNVANIEIALT
-637 PTSDRERAAED
+637 PTNDRERTAED
-648 MQEKLKVL
+648 MEEKLKAL
-656 VEDVEGAEK
+656 VENVEGAEK
-665 IRISLLRPGP
+665 INISLLRPGP
-675 PQGADIEVTLVSE
+675 PQGEDIEITLVAE
-688 NDAQRDLAADRLEE
+688 NDAQRNLAADRVEE
-702 ILKSINGV
+702 ILKSIDGV

-740 SAVYRH
+740 QSVYRH
-746 LRTAFSGSYVTDATI
+746 LRTAYSGSYVTDVTI
-761 AGKDEDVRIYIGNG
+761 AGKEEDVRIYIGNED
-775 SNTENFIKNTTIKNR
+775 NTENFIKNTTVKNR

-810 DYNHLDGDRSIKLTA
+810 DYNHFDGDRSIKLTA

-830 RPRGRPSKVEQDQK
+830 RPKRKPNEINQDHYF
-844 LDEGQSLNKKPEEAP
+844 DGDQSIK
-859 KVSRGPPPSKTIILA
+859 RGPPPSKTAILSM
-874 KALKEL
+874 ALKEL
-880 NASVDFP
+880 NAPVDFP

-906 FLRAFVVAIVGIFL
+906 FLRAFVVAIIGIFL

-1001 RGARD
+1001 RGSRD
-1006 RLRPV
+1006 RLRAV

-1069 NMLGRIKTRFSRKKA
+1069 NMLGRIKTKFSRKKA
-1084 AA
+1084 VV

>member
-1 MFKKFIKSSL
+1 
-11 FFHFYVY
+11 
-18 IISPF
+18 
-23 VLKDSFFMDSI
+23 MDAF

-47 FSFAFIAIGI
+47 FSLAFIAIGV

-92 SVTNIIEE
+92 SITNVIEE

-106 GLKEITSTSREGIS
+106 GIKEITSSSREGIS

-127 ADLKDVTTVKN
+127 ADLKDVTTTKN
-138 DVRNAINRVK
+138 DVRNAVNRVK

-156 LPRVIDFNVTEFPVI
+156 LPQVVDFNVTEFPVV

-181 FNQARQITDELQVA
+181 FNQARQITDELEVA
-195 ISRIKGVAQ
+195 ISRIKGVAS

-214 IQIKVNPDKLDKYN
+214 IQIKVNPDKLVKYEMS
-228 ISVNEVISA
+228 INEVISA
-237 ISTRNARFTVGGNNQ
+237 ISSRNARFTVGDNNQ

-263 EFESIDDIKDV
+263 EFESIEDIKNV

-283 VIRLGDIAE
+283 VIRLNDIAE

-325 RTVKRI
+325 RTVKRV
-331 RERVAEFQTNIPD
+331 RERVAELQKNIPD

-356 AVANRLEI
+356 AVANRLDI

-381 AFLSLRTAFWVAVS
+381 VFLSLKTAFWVAVS

-434 IIAESIHHYKSKGG
+434 VIAESIHHYKSKEGN
-448 DLYKNV
+448 LYKNV

-474 VMSSFFLMSGIL
+474 VMSSFFLMSGVL

-497 IFALGISFLEIT
+497 LFALAISFLEIT
-509 FALPAHLSTT
+509 FALPAHLATK
-519 KVEKQRTWFIPV
+519 KVEKQKTWFVPF
-531 ENFYNR
+531 ENLYNR
-537 FMHYGLRWRY
+537 MMVRILKWRY

-557 VYTSFFAF
+557 VYSAMFAM

-593 AYTEK
+593 SYTEK
-598 IVIDVENLIVSEI
+598 IVIDVENLIVNEI
-611 GEDLKSYTSTIGSYF
+611 GEDLKSYTSKIDAFF
-626 TNRADIEIALT
+626 TNKADIEIALT

-648 MQEKLKVL
+648 MQEKLKEL
-656 VEDVEGAEK
+656 VKNVEGAEE

-675 PQGADIEVTLVSE
+675 PQGADIEVTLVSA
-688 NDAQRDLAADRLEE
+688 NDAQRVLAADRLEE

-740 SAVYRH
+740 QSVYRH

-761 AGKDEDVRIYIGNG
+761 AELLLHMKKRKLVKVKLLKSALDKLTKDEI
-775 SNTENFIKNTTIKNR
+775 FA
-790 QGNSIPMSQF
+790 
-800 STLREIEGEP
+800 EI
-810 DYNHLDGDRSIKLTA
+810 
-825 SIADG
+825 
-830 RPRGRPSKVEQDQK
+830 VE
-844 LDEGQSLNKKPEEAP
+844 
-859 KVSRGPPPSKTIILA
+859 KTKSELILA
-874 KALKEL
+874 A
-880 NASVDFP
+880 
-887 QVSIITSGGAQ
+887 G
-898 ESIESLQD
+898 
-906 FLRAFVVAIVGIFL
+906 FVA
-920 LLAILFNS
+920 
-928 YSQPM
+928 
-933 LVLAAVPFSLIG
+933 VL
-945 VVWAFYFHGEPL
+945 Y
-957 SFFALTGSLALMGVI
+957 
-972 VNDSLVMVSHLNY
+972 
-985 IKEKS
+985 K
-990 AALEDKIVWIA
+990 
-1001 RGARD
+1001 R
-1006 RLRPV
+1006 
-1011 VLTTLTTM
+1011 
-1019 AGVLPL
+1019 
-1025 AYGIGG
+1025 
-1031 TDVFLQ
+1031 
-1037 PMVLALGYGL
+1037 
-1047 IFGTFLTLI
+1047 
-1056 LLPCMYLMNYDFI
+1056 
-1069 NMLGRIKTRFSRKKA
+1069 
-1084 AA
+1084 

>member
-1 MFKKFIKSSL
+1 M
-11 FFHFYVY
+11 
-18 IISPF
+18 
-23 VLKDSFFMDSI
+23 DSF

-47 FSFAFIAIGI
+47 FSLAFIAIGV

-77 VTTAYPGASP
+77 VSTAYPGASP

-92 SVTNIIEE
+92 SITNVIEE

-106 GLKEITSTSREGIS
+106 GIKEITSSSREGIS

-127 ADLKDVTTVKN
+127 ADLKDVTTTKN
-138 DVRNAINRVK
+138 DVRNAVNRVK

-156 LPRVIDFNVTEFPVI
+156 LPQVIDFNVTEFPVV

-195 ISRIKGVAQ
+195 ISRIKGVAS

-214 IQIKVNPDKLDKYN
+214 IQIKVNPDKLNKYEMS
-228 ISVNEVISA
+228 INEVISA
-237 ISTRNARFTVGGNNQ
+237 ISSRNARFTVGDNNQ

-263 EFESIDDIKDV
+263 EYESIEDIKNV

-283 VIRLGDIAE
+283 VIRLNDIAE

-325 RTVKRI
+325 RTVKRV
-331 RERVAEFQTNIPD
+331 RERVGELQKNIPD

-356 AVANRLEI
+356 AVANRLDI

-374 LVLVVLG
+374 LVLIVLG
-381 AFLSLRTAFWVAVS
+381 VFLSLKTAFWVAVS
-395 IPVTLLGTVFGL
+395 IPVTLLGAVFGL

-434 IIAESIHHYKSKGG
+434 VIAESIHHYKSKEGN
-448 DLYKNV
+448 LYKNV

-474 VMSSFFLMSGIL
+474 VMSSFFLMSGVL

-497 IFALGISFLEIT
+497 LFALAISFLEIT
-509 FALPAHLSTT
+509 FALPAHLASK
-519 KVEKQRTWFIPV
+519 KVEKQKTWFVPF
-531 ENFYNR
+531 ENLYNR
-537 FMHYGLRWRY
+537 GMVRILKWRY
-547 LIVPLFIALL
+547 LIVPIFIGIL
-557 VYTSFFAF
+557 VYSAMFAM

-593 AYTEK
+593 SYTEK
-598 IVIDVENLIVSEI
+598 IVIDVENLIVNEI
-611 GEDLKSYTSTIGSYF
+611 GDDLKSYTSKIDAFF
-626 TNRADIEIALT
+626 TNKADIEIALT

-648 MQEKLKVL
+648 MQEKLKEL
-656 VEDVEGAEK
+656 VQNVEGAEE

-675 PQGADIEVTLVSE
+675 PQGADIEVTLVSA
-688 NDAQRDLAADRLEE
+688 NDAQRVLAADRLEE
-702 ILKSINGV
+702 ILNSINGV

-740 SAVYRH
+740 QSVYRH

-761 AGKDEDVRIYIGNG
+761 AGKEEAVRIYIGENDY
-775 SNTENFIKNTTIKNR
+775 TENFIQNTAVKNR
-790 QGNSIPMSQF
+790 QGNLIPMSQF

-810 DYNHLDGDRSIKLTA
+810 DYNHLDGDRSIKVTA

-830 RPRGRPSKVEQDQK
+830 RPRGRPNKVEENSTTADS
-844 LDEGQSLNKKPEEAP
+844 DS
-859 KVSRGPPPSKTIILA
+859 VSVTSNDSDSSAAQPARRGPPPSKTIILA

-880 NASVDFP
+880 NASVDYP
-887 QVSIITSGGAQ
+887 QVSIVTAGGAQ

-906 FLRAFVVAIVGIFL
+906 FLRAFVVAIIGIFL

-945 VVWAFYFHGEPL
+945 VIWAFYFHGEPL

-985 IKEKS
+985 IRDKS
-990 AALEDKIVWIA
+990 AQLEDKTVWIA
-1001 RGARD
+1001 RGSRD
-1006 RLRPV
+1006 RLRAV

-1069 NMLGRIKTRFSRKKA
+1069 NMLSRIGARFSRKKA
-1084 AA
+1084 PA

>member
-1 MFKKFIKSSL
+1 
-11 FFHFYVY
+11 
-18 IISPF
+18 
-23 VLKDSFFMDSI
+23 MDSI

-47 FSFAFIAIGI
+47 FSLAFIAIGV

-65 DQFPTVDFEVLS
+65 DQFPAVDFEILA

-92 SVTNIIEE
+92 SVTNVIEN

-106 GLKEITSTSREGIS
+106 GIKEITSTSREGIS

-138 DVRNAINRVK
+138 DVRNAVNRVK
-148 AFPEEVTD
+148 SFPEEVAD
-156 LPRVIDFNVTEFPVI
+156 LPQVLDFNITEFPII
-171 TINIDSTSGN
+171 TINIDGANSDYAL
-181 FNQARQITDELQVA
+181 ARQITDDLETALLK
-195 ISRIKGVAQ
+195 IKGVASI
-204 VDNPSYLDSE
+204 DKNGYLKSE
-214 IQIKVNPDKLDKYN
+214 IQIKVDPIKLDKYN

-263 EFESIDDIKDV
+263 EFQSIDEIKDV

-283 VIRLGDIAE
+283 VIRLDDIAN
-292 VFRGQEEET
+292 VFRGEEEET

-310 GFVLQVKKQPQADII
+310 GFVLQIKKQDQADII
-325 RTVKRI
+325 RTVKRV
-331 RERVAEFQTNIPD
+331 RERVSELQENYPDNID
-344 DINIFYTDDSSE
+344 IFYTDDSSE
-356 AVANRLEI
+356 AVENRLNI

-381 AFLSLRTAFWVAVS
+381 VFLSLKTAFWVAVS

-486 GKFIYVLPVVV
+486 GKFIYILPVVV

-509 FALPAHLSTT
+509 FALPAHLSTN

-537 FMHYGLRWRY
+537 FMRYALRWRY

-578 TVMFANIEAP
+578 TVIFANIEAP

-593 AYTEK
+593 AYTEN
-598 IVIDVENLIVSEI
+598 IVIDVENIIVNEI
-611 GEDLKSYTSTIGSYF
+611 GEDLDSFTSTIGSYF
-626 TNRADIEIALT
+626 TNVANIEIALT
-637 PTSDRERAAED
+637 PTNDRERTAED
-648 MQEKLKVL
+648 MEEKLKAL
-656 VEDVEGAEK
+656 VENVEGAEK
-665 IRISLLRPGP
+665 INISLLRPGP
-675 PQGADIEVTLVSE
+675 PQGEDIEITLVAE
-688 NDAQRDLAADRLEE
+688 NDAQRNLAADRVEE
-702 ILKSINGV
+702 ILKSIDGV

-740 SAVYRH
+740 QSVYRH
-746 LRTAFSGSYVTDATI
+746 LRTAFSGSYVTDVTI
-761 AGKDEDVRIYIGNG
+761 AGKEEDVRIYIG
-775 SNTENFIKNTTIKNR
+775 SEDYTENFIKNTTVKNR

-810 DYNHLDGDRSIKLTA
+810 DYNHFDGDRSIKLTA

-830 RPRGRPSKVEQDQK
+830 RPKKKPSGVDQDQNFAG
-844 LDEGQSLNKKPEEAP
+844 DQSMK
-859 KVSRGPPPSKTIILA
+859 RGPPPSKTAILA
-874 KALKEL
+874 MTLKEL
-880 NASVDFP
+880 NAPVDFP

-906 FLRAFVVAIVGIFL
+906 FLRAFVVAIIGIFL

-1001 RGARD
+1001 RGSRD
-1006 RLRPV
+1006 RLRAV

-1069 NMLGRIKTRFSRKKA
+1069 NMLGRIKTKFSRKKA
-1084 AA
+1084 VV

>member
-1 MFKKFIKSSL
+1 M
-11 FFHFYVY
+11 
-18 IISPF
+18 
-23 VLKDSFFMDSI
+23 DSF

-47 FSFAFIAIGI
+47 FSLAFIAIGV

-77 VTTAYPGASP
+77 VTTSYPGASP

-106 GLKEITSTSREGIS
+106 GIKEITSSSREGIS

-127 ADLKDVTTVKN
+127 ADLKVVTTVKN
-138 DVRNAINRVK
+138 DVRNAVNRVK

-156 LPRVIDFNVTEFPVI
+156 LPQVIDFNVTEFPVV
-171 TINIDSTSGN
+171 TLNVDSTSGN

-195 ISRIKGVAQ
+195 ISRIKGVAS

-214 IQIKVNPDKLDKYN
+214 IQIKVNPDKLNKYKMS
-228 ISVNEVISA
+228 INEVISA
-237 ISTRNARFTVGGNNQ
+237 ISSRNARFTVGGNNQ

-325 RTVKRI
+325 RTVKRV
-331 RERVAEFQTNIPD
+331 RDRVAELKKNIPD

-356 AVANRLEI
+356 AVSNRLDI

-381 AFLSLRTAFWVAVS
+381 VFLSLKTAFWVAVS

-434 IIAESIHHYKSKGG
+434 VIAESIHHYKSKEGN
-448 DLYKNV
+448 LYKNV

-497 IFALGISFLEIT
+497 LFALAISFLEIT
-509 FALPAHLSTT
+509 FALPAHLATN
-519 KVEKQRTWFIPV
+519 KVEKQKRWFVPV
-531 ENFYNR
+531 ENFYNKCMVR
-537 FMHYGLRWRY
+537 ILKWRY
-547 LIVPLFIALL
+547 LIVPLFIGLL
-557 VYTSFFAF
+557 VYSAMFAM

-593 AYTEK
+593 SYTEN
-598 IVIDVENLIVSEI
+598 IVIDIENLIVSEI
-611 GEDLKSYTSTIGSYF
+611 GDDLKSYTSTIGSYF

-637 PTSDRERAAED
+637 PTSDRERPAED
-648 MQEKLKVL
+648 MQEKLKEL
-656 VEDVEGAEK
+656 VKNVEGAEE

-688 NDAQRDLAADRLEE
+688 SDAQRALAADRLEE
-702 ILKSINGV
+702 ILNSIDGV

-740 SAVYRH
+740 QSVYRH

-761 AGKDEDVRIYIGNG
+761 AGKEEDVRIYIGENDY
-775 SNTENFIKNTTIKNR
+775 TENFIKNTAVKNR
-790 QGNSIPMSQF
+790 QGNLIPMSQF

-810 DYNHLDGDRSIKLTA
+810 DYNHLDGDRSIKVTA

-830 RPRGRPSKVEQDQK
+830 RPRGRPTKV
-844 LDEGQSLNKKPEEAP
+844 DEIINTDDNQSLNVKSDEAQLNEAEP
-859 KVSRGPPPSKTIILA
+859 ARRGPPPSKTTILA

-880 NASVDFP
+880 NASVEYP
-887 QVSIITSGGAQ
+887 QVSIITAGGAQ
-898 ESIESLQD
+898 ESIDSLQD

-945 VVWAFYFHGEPL
+945 VIWAFYFHGEPL

-985 IKEKS
+985 IRDKS
-990 AALEDKIVWIA
+990 AQLEDKKVWIA
-1001 RGARD
+1001 RGSRD
-1006 RLRPV
+1006 RLRAV

-1069 NMLGRIKTRFSRKKA
+1069 NMLGRIRVRFSRKKSPA
-1084 AA
+1084 